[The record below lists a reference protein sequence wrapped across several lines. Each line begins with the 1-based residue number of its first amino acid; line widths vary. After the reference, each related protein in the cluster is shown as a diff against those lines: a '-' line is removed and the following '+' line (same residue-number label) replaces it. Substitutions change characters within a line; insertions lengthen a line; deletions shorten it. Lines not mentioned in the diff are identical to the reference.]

1 MKHALG
7 AKREADRIRHRSNE
21 RRIMGIQA
29 GHYHRFRSI
38 LREKFRGELLDSRA
52 DRAVY
57 ATDSSNYRIP
67 PRLIACPVDQDDLR
81 ILLQAARECR
91 VPVTARG
98 AGTSCA
104 GNAIGPGVV
113 IDYSRHLNRIIKIDA
128 EKRYAIVEP
137 GVVQSQLQQ
146 AAAEYGLR
154 FGPDP
159 STSSRCTIGGMIGNN
174 ACGPHATAYG
184 RTSDNVLELRL
195 IDGLGREI
203 IAGQPPQKAGSASL
217 QDSSSCSEQIKQI
230 PGLKSLVAAN
240 LATIRTEF
248 GRFGRQVSG
257 YSLEHLLPENGC
269 ALAPFLTGT
278 EGTLG
283 VLTQATV
290 RLVPL
295 PKAPVLVALGFPDMI
310 AAAAAVP
317 KILPLKPLAVEGMDA
332 RLVEVVRKHK
342 GSGAV
347 PDLPQGSGW
356 LLCEVG
362 GEGVDEDAALQR
374 ARQLA
379 DASGASGEAVMIY
392 PPGADA
398 AALWRIR
405 ADGAGLGG
413 RTPRGD
419 QAWPGWEDAAVP
431 PDNLAA
437 YLQDFQKLL
446 EKFGLDGL
454 LYGHFGD
461 GCVHVRLN
469 MPLGSA
475 SGLGKSREF
484 LFAAAELV
492 GKYGGSISGE
502 HGDGRA
508 RSELLPKMYSSRA
521 VDLFAQVKTL
531 FDPENLM
538 NPGVLTGPAGP
549 DGVEVNVRRTQA
561 HALKARPEGFAFSE
575 DAGSLTDAFH
585 RCTGVG
591 KCRADNSGAGG
602 FMCPSFQA
610 SRREQDA
617 TRARARILQEAT
629 NGGLIH
635 GLSDPEIWQVLD
647 LCLACKACSADC
659 PAGVDMAKW
668 RSETLFRRYQGKLR
682 PASHYAL
689 GWLPRWLRLMARIP
703 GAAQLANLG
712 TKIPL
717 LSKLALKL
725 LHLDTERAL
734 PLFATHSLES
744 QYPNRQLW
752 PKASEI
758 SPWGQGFFGKSGV
771 IADKENADK
780 AGKRT
785 RQAALSASKP
795 VVIWADSFS
804 RGLDQRGVKAAIQL
818 LSRAGWQVFLAPPDA
833 CCGLTWITT
842 GQLKGARRHL
852 ERLLERLGP
861 LAANGIPIVGIEP
874 SCTAVLRDDL
884 LELLPADPR
893 ALMVR
898 EATFTLAEFIT
909 TNCPDLRLPD
919 LTGVKVVAQ
928 PHCHHYS
935 VMGWEADRALIEK
948 TGANLV
954 ELQGCCGMAG
964 NFGMEAS
971 HRQMS
976 LAVAEHA
983 LLPQLKANPDAI
995 FLADGFSCRTQ
1006 AETLAGR
1013 GGIHLAQL
1021 LSAPSATAL
1030 KNATKRIGTSSEN
1043 KS

>member
-217 QDSSSCSEQIKQI
+217 QDSSSQSEEIKQI
-230 PGLKSLVAAN
+230 PGLKSLVEAN

-257 YSLEHLLPENGC
+257 YSLEHLLPENGS

-362 GEGVDEDAALQR
+362 GEGLDEDATMRR
-374 ARQLA
+374 ARELA
-379 DASGASGEAVMIY
+379 AASGASGNAVMIY
-392 PPGADA
+392 PPGTDA

-413 RTPRGD
+413 RTPKGD

-431 PDNLAA
+431 PENLAA

-446 EKFGLDGL
+446 GKFGLDGL

-475 SGLGKSREF
+475 AGLGKSRDF
-484 LFAAAELV
+484 LFAAAQLV

-508 RSELLPKMYSSRA
+508 RSELLPEMYSPEA
-521 VDLFAQVKTL
+521 VGLFSQVKAL

-549 DGVEVNVRRTQA
+549 DGVAENVRRTQA
-561 HALKARPEGFAFSE
+561 HALKANPEGFAFSE

-591 KCRADNSGAGG
+591 KCRADNSAAGG

-610 SRREQDA
+610 SQREQDA

-668 RSETLFRRYQGKLR
+668 RSETLFRRYQGR
-682 PASHYAL
+682 PRPLSHYAL
-689 GWLPRWLRLMARIP
+689 GWLPRWLRLMAKIP
-703 GAAQLANLG
+703 GAAQLANLA
-712 TKIPL
+712 TKIRPL
-717 LSKLALKL
+717 TQVALKL
-725 LHLDTERAL
+725 LHLDTSRAL
-734 PLFATHSLES
+734 PRFATRSLEK
-744 QYPNRQLW
+744 QYPKRQ
-752 PKASEI
+752 I
-758 SPWGQGFFGKSGV
+758 G
-771 IADKENADK
+771 
-780 AGKRT
+780 AGKKRLPMSAKMRT
-785 RQAALSASKP
+785 TSSSTSKP

-804 RGLDQRGVKAAIQL
+804 RGLDQRGVKAAVRL
-818 LSRAGWQVFLAPPDA
+818 LSEAGWQVFLAPPDA

-884 LELLPADPR
+884 LQLLPADPR

>member
-1 MKHALG
+1 MEHALG

-419 QAWPGWEDAAVP
+419 QAWSGWEDAAVP

-508 RSELLPKMYSSRA
+508 RSELLPKMYSSQA
-521 VDLFAQVKTL
+521 VDLFAQVKAL
-531 FDPENLM
+531 FDPDNLM

-549 DGVEVNVRRTQA
+549 DGVAENVRRTQA
-561 HALKARPEGFAFSE
+561 HALKASPEGFAFSE

-703 GAAQLANLG
+703 GAAQVANLA

-725 LHLDTERAL
+725 LHLDTSRTL
-734 PLFATHSLES
+734 PRFATRSLEK
-744 QYPNRQLW
+744 QYPKRQ
-752 PKASEI
+752 I
-758 SPWGQGFFGKSGV
+758 G
-771 IADKENADK
+771 
-780 AGKRT
+780 AGKK
-785 RQAALSASKP
+785 QLPMSAKLRSTSPSSSPKP

>member
-1 MKHALG
+1 MAIK
-7 AKREADRIRHRSNE
+7 
-21 RRIMGIQA
+21 A
-29 GHYHRFRSI
+29 GDYHRFRSI

-67 PRLIACPVDQDDLR
+67 PKLIACPLDQDDLR

-91 VPVTARG
+91 VAVTARG

-113 IDYSRHLNRIIKIDA
+113 IDYSRHLNRIIKINP

-146 AAAEYGLR
+146 AAAEYGFR

-203 IAGQPPQKAGSASL
+203 IAGQTPQNAGLAPL
-217 QDSSSCSEQIKQI
+217 QDSFSHSEQIKHI
-230 PGLKSLVAAN
+230 PGLKSLVEAN

-342 GSGAV
+342 GPGAV

-362 GEGVDEDAALQR
+362 GEGLNEDATMQR
-374 ARQLA
+374 ARELA
-379 DASGASGEAVMIY
+379 ATSGASGKAVMIY

-413 RTPRGD
+413 RTPKGD

-431 PDNLAA
+431 PENLAA

-446 EKFGLDGL
+446 GKFGLDGL

-475 SGLGKSREF
+475 AGLGKSRDF
-484 LFAAAELV
+484 LLAAAQLV

-508 RSELLPKMYSSRA
+508 RSELLPEMYSPQA
-521 VDLFAQVKTL
+521 VDLFAQVKAL
-531 FDPENLM
+531 FDPDNLM

-549 DGVEVNVRRTQA
+549 DGVAENVRRTQA
-561 HALKARPEGFAFSE
+561 HALKANPEGFAFSE

-591 KCRADNSGAGG
+591 KCRADNSAAGG

-610 SRREQDA
+610 SQREQDA

-668 RSETLFRRYQGKLR
+668 RSETLFRRYQGR
-682 PASHYAL
+682 PRPLSHYAL
-689 GWLPRWLRLMARIP
+689 GWLPRWLRLMAKIP
-703 GAAQLANLG
+703 GAAQLANLA
-712 TKIPL
+712 TKIRPL
-717 LSKLALKL
+717 TQAALKL
-725 LHLDTERAL
+725 LHLDTSRAL
-734 PLFATHSLES
+734 PRFATRSLEK
-744 QYPNRQLW
+744 QYPKRQ
-752 PKASEI
+752 I
-758 SPWGQGFFGKSGV
+758 G
-771 IADKENADK
+771 
-780 AGKRT
+780 AGKKRLPMSAKMRT
-785 RQAALSASKP
+785 TSSSTSKP

-818 LSRAGWQVFLAPPDA
+818 LSKAGWQVYLAPPDT

-884 LELLPADPR
+884 LELLPTDPR

-935 VMGWEADRALIEK
+935 VMGWEADRTLIEK
-948 TGANLV
+948 TGAKLV

-964 NFGMEAS
+964 NFGMEAA

-1006 AETLAGR
+1006 AETLAGHS
-1013 GGIHLAQL
+1013 GIHLAQL
-1021 LSAPSATAL
+1021 LSAPSASAL
-1030 KNATKRIGTSSEN
+1030 KNATKPIGTSSEN

>member
-1 MKHALG
+1 
-7 AKREADRIRHRSNE
+7 
-21 RRIMGIQA
+21 MGIKA
-29 GHYHRFRSI
+29 GDYHRFRSI
-38 LREKFRGELLDSRA
+38 LRENFRGELLDSRA

-67 PRLIACPVDQDDLR
+67 PKLIACPLDSDDLR

-91 VPVTARG
+91 VAVTARG

-113 IDYSRHLNRIIKIDA
+113 IDYSRHLNRIIKIDS

-184 RTSDNVLELRL
+184 RTSENVLELRL

-203 IAGQPPQKAGSASL
+203 IAGQTPQNPGSVSL
-217 QDSSSCSEQIKQI
+217 QDPSSQSEEIKQI
-230 PGLKSLVAAN
+230 PGLKSLVEAN

-257 YSLEHLLPENGC
+257 YSLEHLLPENGS

-342 GSGAV
+342 GPGAV
-347 PDLPQGSGW
+347 PDLPEGSGW

-362 GEGVDEDAALQR
+362 GEGLDEDATMQR
-374 ARQLA
+374 ARELA
-379 DASGASGEAVMIY
+379 AASGASGNAVMIY

-431 PDNLAA
+431 PENLAT

-446 EKFGLDGL
+446 VKFGLDGL

-475 SGLGKSREF
+475 AGLGKSRDF
-484 LFAAAELV
+484 LFAAAQLV

-508 RSELLPKMYSSRA
+508 RSELLPKMYSPQA
-521 VDLFAQVKTL
+521 VELFAQVKAL

-538 NPGVLTGPAGP
+538 NPGVLTGPADP
-549 DGVEVNVRRTQA
+549 DGVTENVRRTQA
-561 HALKARPEGFAFSE
+561 HALKANPEGFAFSE

-610 SRREQDA
+610 SQREQDA

-689 GWLPRWLRLMARIP
+689 GWLPRWLRLVAKIP
-703 GAAQLANLG
+703 GAAHLANLAV
-712 TKIPL
+712 KLPL
-717 LSKLALKL
+717 LSQLALKL
-725 LHLDTERAL
+725 LHLDTSRAL
-734 PLFATHSLES
+734 PRFATRSLEK
-744 QYPNRQLW
+744 QYPKRQ
-752 PKASEI
+752 I
-758 SPWGQGFFGKSGV
+758 G
-771 IADKENADK
+771 
-780 AGKRT
+780 AGKKRLPMSAKMRST
-785 RQAALSASKP
+785 SASTPKP

-804 RGLDQRGVKAAIQL
+804 RGLDQRGVKAAIRL
-818 LSRAGWQVFLAPPDA
+818 LSEAGWQVYLAPPDT

-852 ERLLERLGP
+852 ENLLTRLAP

-884 LELLPADPR
+884 LELLPTDPR

-898 EATFTLAEFIT
+898 EATFTLAEFINN
-909 TNCPDLRLPD
+909 NCPDLRLPD

-935 VMGWEADRALIEK
+935 VMGWEADRTLIEK
-948 TGANLV
+948 TGAKLV

-964 NFGMEAS
+964 NFGMEAP

-1030 KNATKRIGTSSEN
+1030 KNATKCIGTSSEN

>member
-1 MKHALG
+1 
-7 AKREADRIRHRSNE
+7 
-21 RRIMGIQA
+21 MGIQA

-217 QDSSSCSEQIKQI
+217 QDSSSQSEEIKQI
-230 PGLKSLVAAN
+230 PGLKSLVEAN

-257 YSLEHLLPENGC
+257 YSLEHLLPENGS

-362 GEGVDEDAALQR
+362 GEGLDEDATMRR
-374 ARQLA
+374 ARELA
-379 DASGASGEAVMIY
+379 AASGASGNAVMIY
-392 PPGADA
+392 PPGTDA

-413 RTPRGD
+413 RTPKGD

-431 PDNLAA
+431 PENLAA

-446 EKFGLDGL
+446 GKFGLDGL

-475 SGLGKSREF
+475 AGLGKSRDF
-484 LFAAAELV
+484 LFAAAQLV

-508 RSELLPKMYSSRA
+508 RSELLPEMYSPEA
-521 VDLFAQVKTL
+521 VGLFSQVKAL

-549 DGVEVNVRRTQA
+549 DGVAENVRRTQA
-561 HALKARPEGFAFSE
+561 HALKANPEGFAFSE

-591 KCRADNSGAGG
+591 KCRADNSAAGG

-610 SRREQDA
+610 SQREQDA

-668 RSETLFRRYQGKLR
+668 RSETLFRRYQGR
-682 PASHYAL
+682 PRPLSHYAL
-689 GWLPRWLRLMARIP
+689 GWLPRWLRLMAKIP
-703 GAAQLANLG
+703 GAAQLANLA
-712 TKIPL
+712 TKIRPL
-717 LSKLALKL
+717 TQVALKL
-725 LHLDTERAL
+725 LHLDTSRAL
-734 PLFATHSLES
+734 PRFATRSLEK
-744 QYPNRQLW
+744 QYPKRQ
-752 PKASEI
+752 I
-758 SPWGQGFFGKSGV
+758 G
-771 IADKENADK
+771 
-780 AGKRT
+780 AGKKRLPMSAKMRT
-785 RQAALSASKP
+785 TSSSTSKP

-804 RGLDQRGVKAAIQL
+804 RGLDQRGVKAAVRL
-818 LSRAGWQVFLAPPDA
+818 LSEAGWQVFLAPPDA

-884 LELLPADPR
+884 LQLLPADPR

-964 NFGMEAS
+964 NF
-971 HRQMS
+971 
-976 LAVAEHA
+976 
-983 LLPQLKANPDAI
+983 
-995 FLADGFSCRTQ
+995 
-1006 AETLAGR
+1006 
-1013 GGIHLAQL
+1013 
-1021 LSAPSATAL
+1021 
-1030 KNATKRIGTSSEN
+1030 
-1043 KS
+1043 

>member
-1 MKHALG
+1 
-7 AKREADRIRHRSNE
+7 
-21 RRIMGIQA
+21 MGIQA

-413 RTPRGD
+413 RTPQGD

-431 PDNLAA
+431 PENLAA

-469 MPLGSA
+469 MPLDSA
-475 SGLGKSREF
+475 TGLGKSRDF
-484 LFAAAELV
+484 LFAAAQLV

-508 RSELLPKMYSSRA
+508 RSELLPEMYSPEA
-521 VDLFAQVKTL
+521 VGLFSQVKAL

-549 DGVEVNVRRTQA
+549 DGVAENVRRTQA
-561 HALKARPEGFAFSE
+561 HALKANPEGFAFSE

-591 KCRADNSGAGG
+591 KCRADNSGSGG

-610 SRREQDA
+610 SQREQDA

-725 LHLDTERAL
+725 LHLDTSRAL
-734 PLFATHSLES
+734 PRFATRSLEK
-744 QYPNRQLW
+744 QYPKRQ
-752 PKASEI
+752 I
-758 SPWGQGFFGKSGV
+758 G
-771 IADKENADK
+771 
-780 AGKRT
+780 AGKKRLPMSAKMRT
-785 RQAALSASKP
+785 TSSSTSKP

-804 RGLDQRGVKAAIQL
+804 RGLDQRGVKAAVRL
-818 LSRAGWQVFLAPPDA
+818 LSEAGWQVFLAPPDA

>member
-1 MKHALG
+1 
-7 AKREADRIRHRSNE
+7 
-21 RRIMGIQA
+21 MGIRA
-29 GHYHRFRSI
+29 GDYHTFRSL
-38 LREKFRGELLDSRA
+38 LRDKFRGEVLDSRA

-67 PRLIACPVDQDDLR
+67 PKLIACPKDQDDLR
-81 ILLQAARECR
+81 VLLQVARECI

-113 IDYSRHLNRIIKIDA
+113 IDYSRHLNRIIKIDP

-137 GVVQSQLQQ
+137 GVVQAQLQQ
-146 AAAEYGLR
+146 AAAPYGLR

-184 RTSDNVLELRL
+184 RTSDNVLELQL

-203 IAGQPPQKAGSASL
+203 IAGQTPQDLAETP
-217 QDSSSCSEQIKQI
+217 QDTPAPEKQIQQI

-257 YSLEHLLPENGC
+257 YSLEHLLPENGS
-269 ALAPFLTGT
+269 ALAPFLSGT

-283 VLTQATV
+283 VITQATV

-317 KILPLKPLAVEGMDA
+317 RILPLKPLAVEGMDA
-332 RLVEVVRKHK
+332 RLVEVVRQHK
-342 GSGAV
+342 GPGAV

-362 GEGVDEDAALQR
+362 GEGLDEDATLQR
-374 ARQLA
+374 ARELA
-379 DASGASGEAVMIY
+379 AASGASGEAVMIY

-398 AALWRIR
+398 AAIWRIR

-413 RTPRGD
+413 RTPQGD

-431 PDNLAA
+431 PENLAA
-437 YLQDFQKLL
+437 YLQDFQTLL

-475 SGLGKSREF
+475 AGLGKSRDF
-484 LFAAAELV
+484 LFAAAQLV

-508 RSELLPKMYSSRA
+508 RSQLLPKMYSSQA
-521 VDLFAQVKTL
+521 VDLFAQVKAL

-549 DGVEVNVRRTQA
+549 DGVEENVRRAQA
-561 HALKARPEGFAFSE
+561 RVLNAHPEGFAFSE
-575 DAGSLTDAFH
+575 DGGSLTDAFH

-591 KCRADNSGAGG
+591 KCRADNRGAGG

-610 SRREQDA
+610 SGREQDA

-635 GLSDPEIWQVLD
+635 NLSDPEIWQVLD

-668 RSETLFRRYQGKLR
+668 RSETLFRRYRGR
-682 PASHYAL
+682 PRPLSHYAL
-689 GWLPRWLRLMARIP
+689 GWLPRWLRLMAKVP
-703 GAAQLANLG
+703 GVARLANMA
-712 TKIPL
+712 TKIRPL
-717 LSKLALKL
+717 TQVALKL
-725 LHLDTERAL
+725 LHLDTTRTL
-734 PLFATHSLES
+734 PRFATRSLER
-744 QYPNRQLW
+744 QYPNRLFW
-752 PKASEI
+752 PKKTEI
-758 SPWGQGFFGKSGV
+758 SPWGQDYSNKPAV
-771 IADKENADK
+771 VADKKIAVK

-785 RQAALSASKP
+785 RQAALSTSKS

-804 RGLDQRGVKAAIQL
+804 RGLDQRGVKAAIKL
-818 LSRAGWQVFLAPPDA
+818 LSEAGWQVFLAPPDT

-842 GQLKGARRHL
+842 GQLKGARHHL
-852 ERLLERLGP
+852 EKLLERLAP
-861 LAANGIPIVGIEP
+861 PAANGFPIVGIEP

-884 LELLPADPR
+884 LELLPSDPR
-893 ALMVR
+893 ALMVS
-898 EATFTLAEFIT
+898 EATFTLAEFI
-909 TNCPDLRLPD
+909 NAYCPDLPLPD
-919 LTGVKVVAQ
+919 LSGVSVVAQ

-935 VMGWEADRALIEK
+935 VMGWEADRTLIKK

-964 NFGMEAS
+964 NFGMEAD
-971 HRQMS
+971 HRPMS

-983 LLPQLKANPDAI
+983 LLPALKDNPEAI

-1013 GGIHLAQL
+1013 HGVHLAEL
-1021 LSAPSATAL
+1021 LTDSDPC
-1030 KNATKRIGTSSEN
+1030 TK
-1043 KS
+1043 K

>member
-1 MKHALG
+1 
-7 AKREADRIRHRSNE
+7 
-21 RRIMGIQA
+21 MGIKA
-29 GHYHRFRSI
+29 GGYHRFRSI

-67 PRLIACPVDQDDLR
+67 PKLIACPLDQDDLR

-91 VPVTARG
+91 VAVTARG

-104 GNAIGPGVV
+104 GNAIGPAVV
-113 IDYSRHLNRIIKIDA
+113 IDYSRHLNRIIKINP

-184 RTSDNVLELRL
+184 RTSDNVLGLRL

-203 IAGQPPQKAGSASL
+203 IAGHTPQNPVSASL
-217 QDSSSCSEQIKQI
+217 QDSSSQREQIKQI
-230 PGLKSLVAAN
+230 PGLKSLVEAN

-342 GSGAV
+342 GPGAV
-347 PDLPQGSGW
+347 PDLPHGSGW

-362 GEGVDEDAALQR
+362 GEGLDEDATMQR
-374 ARQLA
+374 ARELA
-379 DASGASGEAVMIY
+379 ATSGASGNAVMIY

-413 RTPRGD
+413 RTPKGD

-431 PDNLAA
+431 PENLAA

-475 SGLGKSREF
+475 AGLGKSRDF
-484 LFAAAELV
+484 LFAAAQLV

-508 RSELLPKMYSSRA
+508 RSELLPKMYSSQT
-521 VDLFAQVKTL
+521 VDLFSQVKGL

-549 DGVEVNVRRTQA
+549 DGVAENVRRTQA
-561 HALKARPEGFAFSE
+561 HALKAHPEGFAFSE

-610 SRREQDA
+610 SQREQDA

-635 GLSDPEIWQVLD
+635 GLADPEIWQVLD

-668 RSETLFRRYQGKLR
+668 RSETLFRRYQGRSR
-682 PASHYAL
+682 PLSHYAL
-689 GWLPRWLRLMARIP
+689 GWLPRWLRLMAKIP
-703 GAAQLANLG
+703 GARQLANFA
-712 TKIPL
+712 TKIRPL
-717 LSKLALKL
+717 TQAALKL
-725 LHLDTERAL
+725 LRLDTARTL
-734 PLFATHSLES
+734 PRFATHSLES
-744 QYPNRQLW
+744 QYPNQLLW
-752 PKASEI
+752 PKKSAV
-758 SPWGQGFFGKSGV
+758 SPWGQKQSRTIEATV
-771 IADKENADK
+771 PAEVAK

-785 RQAALSASKP
+785 RQVALSASKS

-804 RGLDQRGVKAAIQL
+804 RGLDQRGVKSAIQL
-818 LSRAGWQVFLAPPDA
+818 LSKAGWQVFLAPPDT

-852 ERLLERLGP
+852 ENLLARLAP
-861 LAANGIPIVGIEP
+861 PAANGIPIVGIEP

-898 EATFTLAEFIT
+898 EATFTLAEFINA
-909 TNCPDLRLPD
+909 NCPDLRLPD
-919 LTGVKVVAQ
+919 LTGMKVVAQ

-935 VMGWEADRALIEK
+935 VMGWEADRSLIEK
-948 TGANLV
+948 TGAKLV

-983 LLPQLKANPDAI
+983 LLPQLNANPDAV

-1013 GGIHLAQL
+1013 GGVHLAEL
-1021 LSAPSATAL
+1021 LANPDSFR
-1030 KNATKRIGTSSEN
+1030 KK
-1043 KS
+1043 

>member
-1 MKHALG
+1 MEHALG
-7 AKREADRIRHRSNE
+7 ASRETDRIRHRSKE

-29 GHYHRFRSI
+29 GDYHRFRSI
-38 LREKFRGELLDSRA
+38 LRENFRGELLDSRA

-67 PRLIACPVDQDDLR
+67 PKLIACPLDQDDLR
-81 ILLQAARECR
+81 ILLKAARECR
-91 VPVTARG
+91 VAVTARG

-104 GNAIGPGVV
+104 GNAIGSGVV
-113 IDYSRHLNRIIKIDA
+113 IDYSRHLNRIIKIEA

-195 IDGLGREI
+195 IDGVGREI
-203 IAGQPPQKAGSASL
+203 IAGQTPQNAGLAPL
-217 QDSSSCSEQIKQI
+217 QDSSSHSEQIKQI
-230 PGLKSLVAAN
+230 PGLKSLIETN

-283 VLTQATV
+283 ILTQATV

-310 AAAAAVP
+310 AAAATVP

-332 RLVEVVRKHK
+332 RLVEVVRQHK

-379 DASGASGEAVMIY
+379 DASGARGEAVMIY

-413 RTPRGD
+413 RTPKGD

-431 PDNLAA
+431 PENLAA

-475 SGLGKSREF
+475 TGLGKSREF
-484 LFAAAELV
+484 LFAAAQLV

-508 RSELLPKMYSSRA
+508 RSELLPKMYSSQA
-521 VDLFAQVKTL
+521 VELFAQVKAL

-549 DGVEVNVRRTQA
+549 DGVAENVRRTQA
-561 HALKARPEGFAFSE
+561 HALKASPEGFAFSE
-575 DAGSLTDAFH
+575 DAGSLTAAFH

-610 SRREQDA
+610 SQREQDA

-668 RSETLFRRYQGKLR
+668 RSETLFRRYHGKLR
-682 PASHYAL
+682 PLSHYAL
-689 GWLPRWLRLMARIP
+689 GWLPRWLRLMAKIP
-703 GAAQLANLG
+703 GVRQLANLA
-712 TKIPL
+712 TTIRPL
-717 LSKLALKL
+717 TQTVLKL
-725 LHLDTERAL
+725 LHLDTARTL
-734 PLFATHSLES
+734 PRFSTHSLES
-744 QYPNRQLW
+744 QYPNHLLW
-752 PKASEI
+752 PKESAV
-758 SPWGQGFFGKSGV
+758 SPWRQDFSGKSGV
-771 IADKENADK
+771 VADKENAAK
-780 AGKRT
+780 VGKQT
-785 RQAALSASKP
+785 RQAAVSTSKS
-795 VVIWADSFS
+795 VVVWADSFS

-818 LSRAGWQVFLAPPDA
+818 LSKAGWQVFLAPPDT

-852 ERLLERLGP
+852 EKLLARLAP
-861 LAANGIPIVGIEP
+861 PAANGIPIVGIEP

-898 EATFTLAEFIT
+898 EATFTLAEFINS
-909 TNCPDLRLPD
+909 NCPELRLPD

-935 VMGWEADRALIEK
+935 VMGWEADRALLEK
-948 TGANLV
+948 TGAKLV

-964 NFGMEAS
+964 NFGMEAP
-971 HRQMS
+971 HRRMS

-983 LLPQLKANPDAI
+983 LLPQLKANPDAV

-1013 GGIHLAQL
+1013 DGVHLAEL
-1021 LSAPSATAL
+1021 LANPDTCR
-1030 KNATKRIGTSSEN
+1030 KK
-1043 KS
+1043 

>member
-1 MKHALG
+1 
-7 AKREADRIRHRSNE
+7 
-21 RRIMGIQA
+21 MGIKA
-29 GHYHRFRSI
+29 GDYHRFRSI

-67 PRLIACPVDQDDLR
+67 PKLIACPLDQDDLR

-91 VPVTARG
+91 VAVTARG

-104 GNAIGPGVV
+104 GNAIGSGVV
-113 IDYSRHLNRIIKIDA
+113 IDYSRHLNRIIKFDP

-146 AAAEYGLR
+146 AAAEYDLR

-203 IAGQPPQKAGSASL
+203 IAGQTPQNPGSVSL
-217 QDSSSCSEQIKQI
+217 QDPSSRSEEIKQI
-230 PGLKSLVAAN
+230 PGLKSLVEAN

-257 YSLEHLLPENGC
+257 YSLEHLLPENGS

-310 AAAAAVP
+310 AAAVAVP

-342 GSGAV
+342 GPGAV
-347 PDLPQGSGW
+347 PDLPEGSGW

-362 GEGVDEDAALQR
+362 GEGLDEDATMQR

-379 DASGASGEAVMIY
+379 AASGASGNAVMIY

-431 PDNLAA
+431 PENLAA

-446 EKFGLDGL
+446 VKFGLDGL

-475 SGLGKSREF
+475 VGLGKSRDF
-484 LFAAAELV
+484 LFAAAQLV

-508 RSELLPKMYSSRA
+508 RSELLPEMYSPE
-521 VDLFAQVKTL
+521 VVGLFAQVKAL

-549 DGVEVNVRRTQA
+549 DGVAENVRCTQA
-561 HALKARPEGFAFSE
+561 HALKANPEGFAFSE

-591 KCRADNSGAGG
+591 KCRADNSAAGG

-610 SRREQDA
+610 SQREQDA
-617 TRARARILQEAT
+617 TRGRARILQEAT

-689 GWLPRWLRLMARIP
+689 GWLPRWLRLMAKIP
-703 GAAQLANLG
+703 GAAHLANLAV
-712 TKIPL
+712 KLPL
-717 LSKLALKL
+717 LSQLALKL
-725 LHLDTERAL
+725 LHLDTSRAL
-734 PLFATHSLES
+734 PRFATRSLEK
-744 QYPNRQLW
+744 QYPNRQ
-752 PKASEI
+752 I
-758 SPWGQGFFGKSGV
+758 G
-771 IADKENADK
+771 
-780 AGKRT
+780 AGKK
-785 RQAALSASKP
+785 QIPMSAKMRSTSSSTPKP

-804 RGLDQRGVKAAIQL
+804 RGLDQRGVKAAIRL
-818 LSRAGWQVFLAPPDA
+818 LSEAGWQVYLAPPDT

-852 ERLLERLGP
+852 ENLLARLAP

-884 LELLPADPR
+884 LELLPTDPR

-898 EATFTLAEFIT
+898 EATFTLAEFINN
-909 TNCPDLRLPD
+909 NCPDLRLPD

-935 VMGWEADRALIEK
+935 VMGWEADRTLIEK
-948 TGANLV
+948 TGAKLV

-964 NFGMEAS
+964 NFGMEAP

-1030 KNATKRIGTSSEN
+1030 KNATKRAGTSSEN

>member
-1 MKHALG
+1 
-7 AKREADRIRHRSNE
+7 
-21 RRIMGIQA
+21 MGIQA

>member
-1 MKHALG
+1 
-7 AKREADRIRHRSNE
+7 
-21 RRIMGIQA
+21 MGIKA
-29 GHYHRFRSI
+29 GDYHRFRSI
-38 LREKFRGELLDSRA
+38 LRENFRGELLDSRA

-67 PRLIACPVDQDDLR
+67 PKLIACPLDQDDLR

-91 VPVTARG
+91 VAVTARG

-113 IDYSRHLNRIIKIDA
+113 IDYSRHLNRIIKIDP

-203 IAGQPPQKAGSASL
+203 IAGQTPQNAVLASPC
-217 QDSSSCSEQIKQI
+217 DPSSQSEEIKQI
-230 PGLKSLVAAN
+230 PGLKSLVEAN

-342 GSGAV
+342 GPGAV
-347 PDLPQGSGW
+347 PDLPEGSGW

-362 GEGVDEDAALQR
+362 GEGLDEDATMWR
-374 ARQLA
+374 ARELA
-379 DASGASGEAVMIY
+379 AASGASGNAVMIY

-413 RTPRGD
+413 HTPKGD

-431 PDNLAA
+431 PENLAA

-475 SGLGKSREF
+475 VGLGKSRDF
-484 LFAAAELV
+484 LFAAAQLV

-508 RSELLPKMYSSRA
+508 RSELLPKMYSPQA
-521 VDLFAQVKTL
+521 VGLFAQVKAL
-531 FDPENLM
+531 FDSENLM

-549 DGVEVNVRRTQA
+549 DGVAENVRRTQA
-561 HALKARPEGFAFSE
+561 HALKANPEGFAFSE
-575 DAGSLTDAFH
+575 DAGSLTDTFH

-610 SRREQDA
+610 SQREQDA
-617 TRARARILQEAT
+617 TRGRARILQEAT

-689 GWLPRWLRLMARIP
+689 GWLPRWLRLMAKIP
-703 GAAQLANLG
+703 GAAHLANLAA
-712 TKIPL
+712 KLPL
-717 LSKLALKL
+717 LSQLALKL
-725 LHLDTERAL
+725 LHLDTSRAL
-734 PLFATHSLES
+734 PRFATRSLEK
-744 QYPNRQLW
+744 QYPKRQ
-752 PKASEI
+752 I
-758 SPWGQGFFGKSGV
+758 G
-771 IADKENADK
+771 
-780 AGKRT
+780 AGKK
-785 RQAALSASKP
+785 QIPMSAKMRSTSSSTPKP

-804 RGLDQRGVKAAIQL
+804 RGLDQRGVKAAIRL
-818 LSRAGWQVFLAPPDA
+818 LSEAGWQVYLAPPDT

-852 ERLLERLGP
+852 ENLLARLAP

-884 LELLPADPR
+884 LELLPTDPR

-898 EATFTLAEFIT
+898 EATFTLAEFINN
-909 TNCPDLRLPD
+909 NCPDLRLPD

-935 VMGWEADRALIEK
+935 VMGWEADRTLIEK
-948 TGANLV
+948 TGAKLV

-964 NFGMEAS
+964 NFGMEAP

-1006 AETLAGR
+1006 AETLAGC

-1030 KNATKRIGTSSEN
+1030 KNATKRAGTSSEN

>member
-1 MKHALG
+1 
-7 AKREADRIRHRSNE
+7 
-21 RRIMGIQA
+21 MGIQA

-174 ACGPHATAYG
+174 ACGSHATAYG

>member
-1 MKHALG
+1 MAI
-7 AKREADRIRHRSNE
+7 EAGD
-21 RRIMGIQA
+21 
-29 GHYHRFRSI
+29 YHTFRSL
-38 LREKFRGELLDSRA
+38 LRENFRGEVLDSRA

-67 PRLIACPVDQDDLR
+67 PKVIACPKDQDDLR
-81 ILLQAARECR
+81 VLLQAARECQI
-91 VPVTARG
+91 PVTARG

-104 GNAIGPGVV
+104 GNAIGPGLV
-113 IDYSRHLNRIIKIDA
+113 IDYSRHLNRIVKIDP

-137 GVVQSQLQQ
+137 GVVQAQLQQ
-146 AAAEYGLR
+146 AAAPYGLR

-184 RTSDNVLELRL
+184 RTSDNVLELQL

-203 IAGQPPQKAGSASL
+203 IAGQTPQDL
-217 QDSSSCSEQIKQI
+217 PETPQEIPQPDEQIQQI

-240 LATIRTEF
+240 LATIRREF

-257 YSLEHLLPENGC
+257 YSLEHLLPENGS
-269 ALAPFLTGT
+269 ALAPFLSGT

-283 VLTQATV
+283 VITQATV

-317 KILPLKPLAVEGMDA
+317 RILPLKPLAVEGMDA
-332 RLVEVVRKHK
+332 RLVEVVRQHK
-342 GSGAV
+342 GPGAV
-347 PDLPQGSGW
+347 PDLPKGSGW

-362 GEGVDEDAALQR
+362 GEGLDEDATLQR
-374 ARQLA
+374 ARELA
-379 DASGASGEAVMIY
+379 AASGASGDAVMIY
-392 PPGADA
+392 PPGDDA
-398 AALWRIR
+398 AAIWRIR

-413 RTPRGD
+413 RTPQGD

-431 PDNLAA
+431 PENLAA

-446 EKFGLDGL
+446 DRFGLDGL

-475 SGLGKSREF
+475 AGLGKSRDF
-484 LFAAAELV
+484 LFAAAQLV

-508 RSELLPKMYSSRA
+508 RSQLLPKMYSQQA
-521 VDLFAQVKTL
+521 VDLFAHVKAL
-531 FDPENLM
+531 FDPKNLM

-549 DGVEVNVRRTQA
+549 DGVEENVRRSQA
-561 HALKARPEGFAFSE
+561 RALNARREGFAFNA
-575 DAGSLTDAFH
+575 DTGSLTDAFH

-591 KCRADNSGAGG
+591 KCRADNSAAGG

-610 SRREQDA
+610 SGREQDA
-617 TRARARILQEAT
+617 TRGRARILQEAT

-635 GLSDPEIWQVLD
+635 NLSDPEIWQVLD

-668 RSETLFRRYQGKLR
+668 RSETLFRRYQGRLR
-682 PASHYAL
+682 PLSHYAL
-689 GWLPRWLRLMARIP
+689 GWLPRWLRLMAKIP
-703 GAAQLANLG
+703 GGAHLANLA
-712 TKIPL
+712 TKIHPL
-717 LSKLALKL
+717 VQAALRI
-725 LHLDTERAL
+725 LHLDTSRTL
-734 PLFATHSLES
+734 PRFATRSLEN

-752 PKASEI
+752 PKKSEI
-758 SPWGQGFFGKSGV
+758 SPWGQEYSRKPGV
-771 IADKENADK
+771 IAAKEIAAQ
-780 AGKRT
+780 AGKQT
-785 RQAALSASKP
+785 RQAALSTPKS

-804 RGLDQRGVKAAIQL
+804 RGLDQRGVKAAIKL
-818 LSRAGWQVFLAPPDA
+818 LSDAGWQVFLAPPDT

-842 GQLKGARRHL
+842 GQLKGARHHL
-852 ERLLERLGP
+852 EKLLERLAP
-861 LAANGIPIVGIEP
+861 PAANGIPIVGIEP

-884 LELLPADPR
+884 LELFPADPR
-893 ALMVR
+893 ALMVS
-898 EATFTLAEFIT
+898 ESTFTLAEFIT
-909 TNCPDLRLPD
+909 ANCPDLPLPD
-919 LTGVKVVAQ
+919 LTGVSVVAQ

-935 VMGWEADRALIEK
+935 VMGWDADRALLEK
-948 TGANLV
+948 TGAQVV

-964 NFGMEAS
+964 NFGMEAA

-983 LLPQLKANPDAI
+983 LLPALKNNPEAI

-1006 AETLAGR
+1006 AETLDGR
-1013 GGIHLAQL
+1013 QGVHLAEL
-1021 LSAPSATAL
+1021 LTKEESVA
-1030 KNATKRIGTSSEN
+1030 KNNS
-1043 KS
+1043 

>member
-1 MKHALG
+1 MAIK
-7 AKREADRIRHRSNE
+7 
-21 RRIMGIQA
+21 A
-29 GHYHRFRSI
+29 GDYHRFRSI

-67 PRLIACPVDQDDLR
+67 PKLIACPLDQDDLR
-81 ILLQAARECR
+81 ILLQAARDCR
-91 VPVTARG
+91 VAVTARG

-113 IDYSRHLNRIIKIDA
+113 IDYSRHLNRIIKINP

-203 IAGQPPQKAGSASL
+203 IAGQTPQNAGLAPL
-217 QDSSSCSEQIKQI
+217 QDSFSHSEQIKQI
-230 PGLKSLVAAN
+230 PGLKSLVEAN

-362 GEGVDEDAALQR
+362 GEGLDEDATMRR
-374 ARQLA
+374 ARELA
-379 DASGASGEAVMIY
+379 AASGASGNAVMIY

-413 RTPRGD
+413 RTPKGD

-431 PDNLAA
+431 PENLAA

-475 SGLGKSREF
+475 AGLGKSRDF
-484 LFAAAELV
+484 LFAAAQLV

-508 RSELLPKMYSSRA
+508 RSELLPEMYSPEA
-521 VDLFAQVKTL
+521 VGLFSQVKAL

-549 DGVEVNVRRTQA
+549 DGVAENVRRTQA
-561 HALKARPEGFAFSE
+561 HALKANPEGFAFSE

-585 RCTGVG
+585 RCSGVG
-591 KCRADNSGAGG
+591 KCRADNSAAGG

-610 SRREQDA
+610 SQREQDA

-629 NGGLIH
+629 NGGLIY
-635 GLSDPEIWQVLD
+635 GLADPEIWQVLD

-689 GWLPRWLRLMARIP
+689 GWLPRWLRLMAKIP
-703 GAAQLANLG
+703 GAAQLANLA
-712 TKIPL
+712 TKIRPL
-717 LSKLALKL
+717 TQVALKL
-725 LHLDTERAL
+725 LHLDTSRAL
-734 PLFATHSLES
+734 PRFATRSLEK
-744 QYPNRQLW
+744 QYPKRQ
-752 PKASEI
+752 I
-758 SPWGQGFFGKSGV
+758 G
-771 IADKENADK
+771 
-780 AGKRT
+780 AGKKRLPMSAKMRT
-785 RQAALSASKP
+785 TSSSTSKS

-818 LSRAGWQVFLAPPDA
+818 LSKAGWQVFLAPPDT

-852 ERLLERLGP
+852 EKLLERLGP

-964 NFGMEAS
+964 NFGMEAA

-983 LLPQLKANPDAI
+983 LLPQLKANPEAV

-1006 AETLAGR
+1006 AETLAGS

-1021 LSAPSATAL
+1021 LSAPSASAL
-1030 KNATKRIGTSSEN
+1030 KNATKRADTSSEN

>member
-174 ACGPHATAYG
+174 ACGSHATAYG

-689 GWLPRWLRLMARIP
+689 GWLPRWLRLMAGIP

>member
-1 MKHALG
+1 MEHALG
-7 AKREADRIRHRSNE
+7 ASRETDRIRHRSKE

-29 GHYHRFRSI
+29 GDYHRFRSI
-38 LREKFRGELLDSRA
+38 LRENFRGELLDSRA

-67 PRLIACPVDQDDLR
+67 PKLIACPLDQDDLR
-81 ILLQAARECR
+81 ILLKAARECR
-91 VPVTARG
+91 VAVTARG

-104 GNAIGPGVV
+104 GNAIGSGVV
-113 IDYSRHLNRIIKIDA
+113 IDYSRHLNRIIKIEA

-195 IDGLGREI
+195 IDGVGREI
-203 IAGQPPQKAGSASL
+203 IAGQTPQNPPETPQGASAP
-217 QDSSSCSEQIKQI
+217 DAQIQQI

-240 LATIRTEF
+240 LATIRKEF

-269 ALAPFLTGT
+269 ALAPFLTGS

-332 RLVEVVRKHK
+332 RLVEVVRQHK

-379 DASGASGEAVMIY
+379 DASGARGEAVMIY

-413 RTPRGD
+413 RTPKGD

-431 PDNLAA
+431 PENLAV

-475 SGLGKSREF
+475 TGLGKSREF
-484 LFAAAELV
+484 LFAAAQLV

-508 RSELLPKMYSSRA
+508 RSELLPKMYSSQA
-521 VDLFAQVKTL
+521 VELFAQVKAL

-549 DGVEVNVRRTQA
+549 DGVAENVRRTQA
-561 HALKARPEGFAFSE
+561 HALKANPEGFAFSK
-575 DAGSLTDAFH
+575 DAGSLTAAFH

-602 FMCPSFQA
+602 FMCPSFHA
-610 SRREQDA
+610 SQREQDA

-668 RSETLFRRYQGKLR
+668 RSETLFRRYQGR
-682 PASHYAL
+682 PRPLSHYAL
-689 GWLPRWLRLMARIP
+689 GWLPRWLRLMAKIP
-703 GAAQLANLG
+703 GAAQLANLA
-712 TKIPL
+712 TKIRPL
-717 LSKLALKL
+717 TQAALKL
-725 LHLDTERAL
+725 LHLDTARTL
-734 PLFATHSLES
+734 PRFATHSLES
-744 QYPNRQLW
+744 QYPNHLFW
-752 PKASEI
+752 PKESAV
-758 SPWGQGFFGKSGV
+758 SPWRQKQSGKPEAV
-771 IADKENADK
+771 VPAEVAK

-785 RQAALSASKP
+785 RQAALSASKS

-804 RGLDQRGVKAAIQL
+804 RGLDQRGVKAAIRL
-818 LSRAGWQVFLAPPDA
+818 LSEAGWQVYLAPPET

-852 ERLLERLGP
+852 ENLLTRLAP
-861 LAANGIPIVGIEP
+861 PAVNGIPIVGIEP

-898 EATFTLAEFIT
+898 EATFTLAEFINN
-909 TNCPDLRLPD
+909 NCPDLRLPD

-935 VMGWEADRALIEK
+935 VMGWEADRTLIEK
-948 TGANLV
+948 TGAKLV

-964 NFGMEAS
+964 NFGMEAP

-983 LLPQLKANPDAI
+983 LLPQLRANPDAV

-1013 GGIHLAQL
+1013 GGVHLAEL
-1021 LSAPSATAL
+1021 LAKPDTFR
-1030 KNATKRIGTSSEN
+1030 KK
-1043 KS
+1043 

>member
-1 MKHALG
+1 
-7 AKREADRIRHRSNE
+7 
-21 RRIMGIQA
+21 MGIKA
-29 GHYHRFRSI
+29 GDYHRFRSI
-38 LREKFRGELLDSRA
+38 LRENFRGELLDSRA

-67 PRLIACPVDQDDLR
+67 PKLIACPLDQDDLR

-91 VPVTARG
+91 LEVTARG

-113 IDYSRHLNRIIKIDA
+113 IDYSRHLNRIIKINP

-203 IAGQPPQKAGSASL
+203 IAGQTPQNPGSLSL
-217 QDSSSCSEQIKQI
+217 QDPSSRSEEIKQI
-230 PGLKSLVAAN
+230 PGLKSLVEAN
-240 LATIRTEF
+240 LSTIRTEF

-257 YSLEHLLPENGC
+257 YSLEHLLPENGS

-342 GSGAV
+342 GPGAV
-347 PDLPQGSGW
+347 PDLPEGSGW

-362 GEGVDEDAALQR
+362 GEGLDEDATMQR

-379 DASGASGEAVMIY
+379 AASGASGNAAMIY

-431 PDNLAA
+431 PENLAT

-475 SGLGKSREF
+475 AGLGKSRDF
-484 LFAAAELV
+484 LFAAAQLV

-508 RSELLPKMYSSRA
+508 RSELLPKMYSPQA
-521 VDLFAQVKTL
+521 VELFAQVKAL
-531 FDPENLM
+531 FDPDNLM

-549 DGVEVNVRRTQA
+549 DGVTENVRRTQA
-561 HALKARPEGFAFSE
+561 HALKANPEGFAFSE

-610 SRREQDA
+610 SQREQDA
-617 TRARARILQEAT
+617 TRGRARILQEAT

-689 GWLPRWLRLMARIP
+689 GWLPRWLRLMAKIP
-703 GAAQLANLG
+703 GAAQLANLA
-712 TKIPL
+712 TKISV
-717 LSKLALKL
+717 LSQLALKL
-725 LHLDTERAL
+725 LHLDTSRAL
-734 PLFATHSLES
+734 PRFATRSLEK
-744 QYPNRQLW
+744 QYPNRQI
-752 PKASEI
+752 E
-758 SPWGQGFFGKSGV
+758 
-771 IADKENADK
+771 
-780 AGKRT
+780 AGKKQLPMPAKT
-785 RQAALSASKP
+785 RSKSPSTPKP

-804 RGLDQRGVKAAIQL
+804 RGLDQRGVKAAIRL
-818 LSRAGWQVFLAPPDA
+818 LSEAGWQVYLAPPDT

-852 ERLLERLGP
+852 ENLLARLAP

-884 LELLPADPR
+884 LELLPTDPR

-898 EATFTLAEFIT
+898 EATFTLAEFINN
-909 TNCPDLRLPD
+909 NCPDLRLPD

-935 VMGWEADRALIEK
+935 VMGWEADRTLIEK
-948 TGANLV
+948 TGAKLV

-964 NFGMEAS
+964 NFGMEAP

-1006 AETLAGR
+1006 AETLAGC

-1021 LSAPSATAL
+1021 LSAPSAPAL
-1030 KNATKRIGTSSEN
+1030 KNATKRAGTSSEN

>member
-1 MKHALG
+1 MST
-7 AKREADRIRHRSNE
+7 R
-21 RRIMGIQA
+21 A
-29 GHYHRFRSI
+29 GDYRTFRSR
-38 LREKFRGELLDSRA
+38 LHEKFRGEVLDSRA

-67 PRLIACPVDQDDLR
+67 PKVIACPKDQDDLR
-81 ILLQAARECR
+81 VLLQVARECR
-91 VPVTARG
+91 MPVTARG

-113 IDYSRHLNRIIKIDA
+113 IDYSRHLNRIIKIDP

-137 GVVQSQLQQ
+137 GVVQAQLQQ
-146 AAAEYGLR
+146 AAAPFGLR

-184 RTSDNVLELRL
+184 RTSDNVLELQL

-203 IAGQPPQKAGSASL
+203 IAGQTPQDLAETP
-217 QDSSSCSEQIKQI
+217 QDTPAPEEQIQQI

-240 LATIRTEF
+240 LATIRREF

-257 YSLEHLLPENGC
+257 YSLEHLLPENGS
-269 ALAPFLTGT
+269 ALAPFLSGT

-283 VLTQATV
+283 VITQATV

-295 PKAPVLVALGFPDMI
+295 PKAPVLVALGFADMI

-317 KILPLKPLAVEGMDA
+317 RILPLKPLAVEGMDA
-332 RLVEVVRKHK
+332 RLVEVVRQHK
-342 GSGAV
+342 GPGAV

-362 GEGVDEDAALQR
+362 GEGLDEDATLQR
-374 ARQLA
+374 ARELA
-379 DASGASGEAVMIY
+379 AASGASGEAVMIY

-398 AALWRIR
+398 AAIWRIR

-413 RTPRGD
+413 RTPQGD

-431 PDNLAA
+431 PENLAA
-437 YLQDFQKLL
+437 YLQDFQTLL
-446 EKFGLDGL
+446 EEFGLDGL

-475 SGLGKSREF
+475 AGLGKSRDF
-484 LFAAAELV
+484 LFAAAQLV

-508 RSELLPKMYSSRA
+508 RSQLLPKMYSSQA
-521 VDLFAQVKTL
+521 VDLFVQVKAL

-549 DGVEVNVRRTQA
+549 DGVEENARRAQA
-561 HALKARPEGFAFSE
+561 RVLNAHPEGFAFSE

-610 SRREQDA
+610 SGREQDA

-635 GLSDPEIWQVLD
+635 NLSDPEIWQVLD

-668 RSETLFRRYQGKLR
+668 RSETLFRRYRGR
-682 PASHYAL
+682 PRPLSHYAL
-689 GWLPRWLRLMARIP
+689 GWLPRWLRLMAKVP
-703 GAAQLANLG
+703 GLARLANMA
-712 TKIPL
+712 TKIRPL
-717 LSKLALKL
+717 TQAALRI
-725 LHLDTERAL
+725 LHLDTSRAL
-734 PLFATHSLES
+734 PRFATRSLES
-744 QYPNRQLW
+744 QYPNRLLW
-752 PKASEI
+752 PKKTEI
-758 SPWGQGFFGKSGV
+758 SPWGQDYSNKPAV
-771 IADKENADK
+771 VADKKIAAR
-780 AGKRT
+780 AGKQT
-785 RQAALSASKP
+785 CHAAISASKS

-804 RGLDQRGVKAAIQL
+804 RGLDQRGAKAAIKL
-818 LSRAGWQVFLAPPDA
+818 LTEAGWQVFLAPPDT
-833 CCGLTWITT
+833 CCGLTWVTT

-852 ERLLERLGP
+852 ENLLARLAP
-861 LAANGIPIVGIEP
+861 PAANGLPIVGIEP

-884 LELLPADPR
+884 LELLPSDPR
-893 ALMVR
+893 ALMVS
-898 EATFTLAEFIT
+898 EATFTLAEFI
-909 TNCPDLRLPD
+909 NAYCPDLPLPD
-919 LTGVKVVAQ
+919 LSGVSVVAQ

-935 VMGWEADRALIEK
+935 VMGWEADRALIKK

-964 NFGMEAS
+964 NFGMEAR
-971 HRQMS
+971 HRPMS

-983 LLPQLKANPDAI
+983 LLPALKDNPEAI

-1013 GGIHLAQL
+1013 HGIHLAEL
-1021 LSAPSATAL
+1021 LTNSNPC
-1030 KNATKRIGTSSEN
+1030 TK
-1043 KS
+1043 K

>member
-1 MKHALG
+1 MAIG
-7 AKREADRIRHRSNE
+7 AGD
-21 RRIMGIQA
+21 
-29 GHYHRFRSI
+29 YHTFRSL
-38 LREKFRGELLDSRA
+38 LREKFRGEVLDSRA

-67 PRLIACPVDQDDLR
+67 PKVIACPKDQDDLR
-81 ILLQAARECR
+81 VLLRAARECQI
-91 VPVTARG
+91 PVTARG

-104 GNAIGPGVV
+104 GNAIGPGLV
-113 IDYSRHLNRIIKIDA
+113 IDYSRHLNRIIKIDP
-128 EKRYAIVEP
+128 ENRYAIVEP
-137 GVVQSQLQQ
+137 GVVQAQLQQ
-146 AAAEYGLR
+146 AAAPYGLR

-203 IAGQPPQKAGSASL
+203 IAGQTP
-217 QDSSSCSEQIKQI
+217 QDSPETSQETPVSETQIQQI

-257 YSLEHLLPENGC
+257 YSLEHLLPENGT
-269 ALAPFLTGT
+269 ALAPFLSGT

-283 VLTQATV
+283 VITQATV

-295 PKAPVLVALGFPDMI
+295 PKAPVLVALGFSDMI

-332 RLVEVVRKHK
+332 RLVEVVRQHK
-342 GSGAV
+342 GPGAV
-347 PDLPQGSGW
+347 PDLPKGSGW

-362 GEGVDEDAALQR
+362 GEGLDEDATLQR
-374 ARQLA
+374 ARELA
-379 DASGASGEAVMIY
+379 DASGASGDAVMIY

-398 AALWRIR
+398 AAIWRIR

-413 RTPRGD
+413 RTPQGD

-431 PDNLAA
+431 PENLAA
-437 YLQDFQKLL
+437 YLKDFQKLL
-446 EKFGLDGL
+446 DHFGLDGL

-475 SGLGKSREF
+475 AGLGKSRDF
-484 LFAAAELV
+484 LFAAAQLV

-508 RSELLPKMYSSRA
+508 RSQLLPKMYSQQA
-521 VDLFAQVKTL
+521 VDLFAQVKAL
-531 FDPENLM
+531 FDPKNLM

-549 DGVEVNVRRTQA
+549 DGVEENVRRAQA
-561 HALKARPEGFAFSE
+561 RALNARREGFAFNA

-610 SRREQDA
+610 SGREQDA
-617 TRARARILQEAT
+617 TRGRARILQEAT

-635 GLSDPEIWQVLD
+635 NLSDPEIWQVLD

-668 RSETLFRRYQGKLR
+668 RSETLFRRYQGRLR
-682 PASHYAL
+682 PLSHYAL
-689 GWLPRWLRLMARIP
+689 GWLPRWLQLMAKIP
-703 GAAQLANLG
+703 GAAHLANLA
-712 TKIPL
+712 TKIRPL
-717 LSKLALKL
+717 TQAALRI
-725 LHLDTERAL
+725 LHLDTSRAL
-734 PLFATHSLES
+734 PRFATRSLEN

-752 PKASEI
+752 PKKSEI
-758 SPWGQGFFGKSGV
+758 SPWGQEYSRKPGV
-771 IADKENADK
+771 IAAKGIAAQ
-780 AGKRT
+780 AGRRT
-785 RQAALSASKP
+785 RQPALSTPKS

-804 RGLDQRGVKAAIQL
+804 RGLDQRGVKAAIKL
-818 LSRAGWQVFLAPPDA
+818 LSDAGWQVFLAPPDT

-842 GQLKGARRHL
+842 GQLKGARHHL
-852 ERLLERLGP
+852 EKLLERLAP
-861 LAANGIPIVGIEP
+861 PAANGIPIVGIEP

-884 LELLPADPR
+884 LELFPADPR
-893 ALMVR
+893 ALMVS
-898 EATFTLAEFIT
+898 ESTFTLAEFIT
-909 TNCPDLRLPD
+909 ANCPDLPLPD
-919 LTGVKVVAQ
+919 LAGVSVVAQ

-935 VMGWEADRALIEK
+935 VMGWDADRALLEK
-948 TGANLV
+948 TGAQVV

-964 NFGMEAS
+964 NFGMEAA

-976 LAVAEHA
+976 LAVAERA
-983 LLPQLKANPDAI
+983 LLPALKNNPEAI

-1013 GGIHLAQL
+1013 QGLHLAEL
-1021 LSAPSATAL
+1021 LTREESVA
-1030 KNATKRIGTSSEN
+1030 KNNS
-1043 KS
+1043 

>member
-1 MKHALG
+1 
-7 AKREADRIRHRSNE
+7 
-21 RRIMGIQA
+21 MGIQA
-29 GHYHRFRSI
+29 GDYHRFRSI

-67 PRLIACPVDQDDLR
+67 PKLIACPLDQDDLR

-91 VPVTARG
+91 VAVTARG

-113 IDYSRHLNRIIKIDA
+113 IDYSRHLNRIIKINP

-203 IAGQPPQKAGSASL
+203 IAGQTPQNAGLAPL
-217 QDSSSCSEQIKQI
+217 QDSSSQSEEIKQI
-230 PGLKSLVAAN
+230 PGLKSLVEAN

-332 RLVEVVRKHK
+332 RLVEVVRQHK

-362 GEGVDEDAALQR
+362 GEGLDEDATMRR
-374 ARQLA
+374 ARELA
-379 DASGASGEAVMIY
+379 AASGASGNAVMIY
-392 PPGADA
+392 PPGTDA

-413 RTPRGD
+413 RTPKGD

-431 PDNLAA
+431 PENLAA

-469 MPLGSA
+469 MPLDSA
-475 SGLGKSREF
+475 TGLGKSRDF
-484 LFAAAELV
+484 LFAAAQLV

-508 RSELLPKMYSSRA
+508 RSELLPEMYSPEA
-521 VDLFAQVKTL
+521 VGLFSQVKAL

-549 DGVEVNVRRTQA
+549 DGVAENVRRTQA
-561 HALKARPEGFAFSE
+561 HALKANPEGFAFSE

-591 KCRADNSGAGG
+591 KCRADNSGSGG

-610 SRREQDA
+610 SQREQDA

-689 GWLPRWLRLMARIP
+689 GWLPRWLRLMAKIP
-703 GAAQLANLG
+703 GAAQLANLA
-712 TKIPL
+712 TKIRPL
-717 LSKLALKL
+717 TQVALKL
-725 LHLDTERAL
+725 LHLDTSRAL
-734 PLFATHSLES
+734 PRFATRSLEK
-744 QYPNRQLW
+744 QYPKRQ
-752 PKASEI
+752 I
-758 SPWGQGFFGKSGV
+758 G
-771 IADKENADK
+771 
-780 AGKRT
+780 AGKKRLPMSAKMRT
-785 RQAALSASKP
+785 TSSSTSKP

-818 LSRAGWQVFLAPPDA
+818 LSRAGWQVFLAPPDT

-852 ERLLERLGP
+852 EKLLERLGP

-893 ALMVR
+893 ALMVS
-898 EATFTLAEFIT
+898 EATFTLAEFIN

-935 VMGWEADRALIEK
+935 VMGWEADRALIGK
-948 TGANLV
+948 TGAKLV

-964 NFGMEAS
+964 NFGMEAA
-971 HRQMS
+971 HHQMS

-983 LLPQLKANPDAI
+983 LLPQLKANPDAV

-1006 AETLAGR
+1006 AETLAGH
-1013 GGIHLAQL
+1013 GGVHLAQL

-1030 KNATKRIGTSSEN
+1030 KNATKRAGTSSEN

>member
-1 MKHALG
+1 
-7 AKREADRIRHRSNE
+7 
-21 RRIMGIQA
+21 MGIKA
-29 GHYHRFRSI
+29 GGYHRFRSI

-67 PRLIACPVDQDDLR
+67 PRLIACPLDQDDLR
-81 ILLQAARECR
+81 VLLQVARECR

-137 GVVQSQLQQ
+137 GVVQFQLQQ
-146 AAAEYGLR
+146 AAAKYGLR

-203 IAGQPPQKAGSASL
+203 IAGHTPQKAGSASL
-217 QDSSSCSEQIKQI
+217 QDSSSHSKQIKQI
-230 PGLKSLVAAN
+230 PGLKSLVETN

-310 AAAAAVP
+310 AAATAVP

-332 RLVEVVRKHK
+332 RLVEVVRRHK

-362 GEGVDEDAALQR
+362 GEGLDEDATLQR
-374 ARQLA
+374 ARKLA

-413 RTPRGD
+413 RTPKGD

-431 PDNLAA
+431 PENLAA

-475 SGLGKSREF
+475 AGLGKSREF
-484 LFAAAELV
+484 LFAAAQLV

-508 RSELLPKMYSSRA
+508 RSELLPKMYTSQA
-521 VDLFAQVKTL
+521 VDLFAQVKAL
-531 FDPENLM
+531 FDPDNLM
-538 NPGVLTGPAGP
+538 NPGVLTGPAGS
-549 DGVEVNVRRTQA
+549 DGVAENVRRTQA
-561 HALKARPEGFAFSE
+561 HVLKARPEGFAFSE

-591 KCRADNSGAGG
+591 KCRADNSAAGG

-703 GAAQLANLG
+703 GAAQLANVA

-717 LSKLALKL
+717 LSQLALKL
-725 LHLDTERAL
+725 LHLDTSRAL
-734 PLFATHSLES
+734 PRFATRSLEK
-744 QYPNRQLW
+744 QYPKRQIGTGKKQL
-752 PKASEI
+752 PMSAKIRSTSSS
-758 SPWGQGFFGKSGV
+758 SP
-771 IADKENADK
+771 
-780 AGKRT
+780 
-785 RQAALSASKP
+785 KP

-804 RGLDQRGVKAAIQL
+804 RGLDQRGVKAAIRL
-818 LSRAGWQVFLAPPDA
+818 LSEAGWQVFLAPPDA

-852 ERLLERLGP
+852 EKLLARLAP
-861 LAANGIPIVGIEP
+861 PAANGIPIVGIEP

-893 ALMVR
+893 ARMVS
-898 EATFTLAEFIT
+898 EATFTLAEFINE
-909 TNCPDLRLPD
+909 NCPDLRLPD

-935 VMGWEADRALIEK
+935 VMGWEADRALLEK
-948 TGANLV
+948 TGAKLV

-964 NFGMEAS
+964 NFGMEAV
-971 HRQMS
+971 HHQMS

-983 LLPQLKANPDAI
+983 LLPQLKANPDAV

-1013 GGIHLAQL
+1013 DGVHLAEL
-1021 LSAPSATAL
+1021 LA
-1030 KNATKRIGTSSEN
+1030 NAGTFRNNSC
-1043 KS
+1043 

>member
-1 MKHALG
+1 MSIG
-7 AKREADRIRHRSNE
+7 AGDYRI
-21 RRIMGIQA
+21 
-29 GHYHRFRSI
+29 FRSR
-38 LREKFRGELLDSRA
+38 LREKFRGEVLDSRA

-67 PRLIACPVDQDDLR
+67 PKVIACPKDQDDLR
-81 ILLQAARECR
+81 ILLRLARECR

-113 IDYSRHLNRIIKIDA
+113 IDYSRHLNRIIKIDP

-137 GVVQSQLQQ
+137 GVVQAQLQQ
-146 AAAEYGLR
+146 AAAPYGLR

-203 IAGQPPQKAGSASL
+203 IAGQTPQDVPEAPQDASVS
-217 QDSSSCSEQIKQI
+217 DEQISQI

-257 YSLEHLLPENGC
+257 YSLEHLLPENGP
-269 ALAPFLTGT
+269 ALAPFLSGT

-283 VLTQATV
+283 VITQATV

-317 KILPLKPLAVEGMDA
+317 RILPLKPLAVEGMDA
-332 RLVEVVRKHK
+332 RLVEVVRQHK
-342 GSGAV
+342 GPGAV
-347 PDLPQGSGW
+347 PELPQGSGW

-362 GEGVDEDAALQR
+362 GEGLDEDATLQR
-374 ARQLA
+374 ARELA
-379 DASGASGEAVMIY
+379 DASGASGNAVMIY

-398 AALWRIR
+398 AAIWRIR

-413 RTPRGD
+413 RTPQGD

-431 PDNLAA
+431 PGNLAA

-446 EKFGLDGL
+446 EKFELDGL

-475 SGLGKSREF
+475 AGLGKSRDF
-484 LFAAAELV
+484 LLAAAQLV
-492 GKYGGSISGE
+492 GKYRGSISGE

-508 RSELLPKMYSSRA
+508 RSQLLPKMYSPQA
-521 VDLFAQVKTL
+521 VDLFAQVKAL
-531 FDPENLM
+531 FDPGNLM

-549 DGVEVNVRRTQA
+549 DGVEENVRRAQA
-561 HALKARPEGFAFSE
+561 RPLKASAEGFAFSE
-575 DAGSLTDAFH
+575 DGGSLTDAFH

-591 KCRADNSGAGG
+591 KCRADNSAAGG
-602 FMCPSFQA
+602 FMCPSYQA
-610 SRREQDA
+610 SGREQEA
-617 TRARARILQEAT
+617 TRGRARILQEAT

-668 RSETLFRRYQGKLR
+668 RSETLFRRYQGRLR
-682 PASHYAL
+682 PLSHYAL
-689 GWLPRWLRLMARIP
+689 GWLPRWLRLMAKIP
-703 GAAQLANLG
+703 GAAQLANLA
-712 TKIPL
+712 TKIRPL
-717 LSKLALKL
+717 VQVALQL
-725 LHLDTERAL
+725 LHLDTARTL
-734 PLFATHSLES
+734 PRFATRSLES

-752 PKASEI
+752 PKKSES
-758 SPWGQGFFGKSGV
+758 SPWEQDFSRKPGV
-771 IADKENADK
+771 IADKEIAAK
-780 AGKRT
+780 AGKQT
-785 RQAALSASKP
+785 RQAARSTSKS

-804 RGLDQRGVKAAIQL
+804 RGLDQRGVKAAIKL
-818 LSRAGWQVFLAPPDA
+818 LTEAGWQVFLAPPDT

-852 ERLLERLGP
+852 EKLLARLAP
-861 LAANGIPIVGIEP
+861 PAANGIPIVGIEP

-884 LELLPADPR
+884 LELFPTDPR
-893 ALMVR
+893 ALMVS
-898 EATFTLAEFIT
+898 EATFTLAEFINA
-909 TNCPDLRLPD
+909 NCPDLPLPN
-919 LTGVKVVAQ
+919 LSGVNVVAQ

-935 VMGWEADRALIEK
+935 VMGWEADRALLQK
-948 TGANLV
+948 TGAKLV

-964 NFGMEAS
+964 NFGMES
-971 HRQMS
+971 PHRQMS
-976 LAVAEHA
+976 LTVAEHA
-983 LLPQLKANPDAI
+983 LLPALKADPGAV

-1006 AETLAGR
+1006 AETLADR
-1013 GGIHLAQL
+1013 GGVHLAEL
-1021 LSAPSATAL
+1021 LANPDSC
-1030 KNATKRIGTSSEN
+1030 TK
-1043 KS
+1043 K

>member
-1 MKHALG
+1 
-7 AKREADRIRHRSNE
+7 
-21 RRIMGIQA
+21 MGIKA
-29 GHYHRFRSI
+29 GDYHRFRSI
-38 LREKFRGELLDSRA
+38 LRENFRGELLDSRA

-67 PRLIACPVDQDDLR
+67 PKLIACPLDQDDLR

-91 VPVTARG
+91 VEVTARG

-113 IDYSRHLNRIIKIDA
+113 IDYSRHLNRIIKIDP

-203 IAGQPPQKAGSASL
+203 IAGQTPQNVGSVSPH
-217 QDSSSCSEQIKQI
+217 DPSSQSEEIKQI
-230 PGLKSLVAAN
+230 PGLKSLVEAN

-257 YSLEHLLPENGC
+257 YSLEHLLPENGA

-342 GSGAV
+342 GPGAV
-347 PDLPQGSGW
+347 PDLPEGSGW

-362 GEGVDEDAALQR
+362 GEGLDEDATMRR
-374 ARQLA
+374 ARELA
-379 DASGASGEAVMIY
+379 AASGASGNAAMIY

-431 PDNLAA
+431 PENLAA

-475 SGLGKSREF
+475 AGLGKSRDF
-484 LFAAAELV
+484 LFAAAQLV

-508 RSELLPKMYSSRA
+508 RSELLPEMYSPEA
-521 VDLFAQVKTL
+521 VGLFAQVKAL
-531 FDPENLM
+531 FDPDNLM
-538 NPGVLTGPAGP
+538 NPGVMTGPAGP
-549 DGVEVNVRRTQA
+549 DGVAENVRRTQA
-561 HALKARPEGFAFSE
+561 HALKANPEGFAFSE

-591 KCRADNSGAGG
+591 KCRADNSAAGG

-610 SRREQDA
+610 SQREQDA
-617 TRARARILQEAT
+617 TRGRARILQEAT

-689 GWLPRWLRLMARIP
+689 GWLPRWLRLMAKIP
-703 GAAQLANLG
+703 GAAQLANLA
-712 TKIPL
+712 TKISV
-717 LSKLALKL
+717 LSQLALKL
-725 LHLDTERAL
+725 LHLDTSRAL
-734 PLFATHSLES
+734 PRFATRSLEK
-744 QYPNRQLW
+744 QYPNRQIESGKKQL
-752 PKASEI
+752 PMPAKTRSK
-758 SPWGQGFFGKSGV
+758 SPS
-771 IADKENADK
+771 IP
-780 AGKRT
+780 
-785 RQAALSASKP
+785 KP

-804 RGLDQRGVKAAIQL
+804 RGLDQRGVKAAIRL
-818 LSRAGWQVFLAPPDA
+818 LSEAGWQVYLAPPDT

-852 ERLLERLGP
+852 ENLLARLAP

-884 LELLPADPR
+884 LELLPTDPR

-898 EATFTLAEFIT
+898 EATFTLAEFINN
-909 TNCPDLRLPD
+909 NCPDLRLPD

-935 VMGWEADRALIEK
+935 VMDWEADRTLIEK
-948 TGANLV
+948 TGAKLV

-964 NFGMEAS
+964 NFGMEAP

-1030 KNATKRIGTSSEN
+1030 KNATKRAGTSSEN

>member
-1 MKHALG
+1 
-7 AKREADRIRHRSNE
+7 
-21 RRIMGIQA
+21 MGIRA
-29 GHYHRFRSI
+29 GDYHTFRSL
-38 LREKFRGELLDSRA
+38 LRDKFRGEVLDSRA

-67 PRLIACPVDQDDLR
+67 PKLIACPKDQDDLR
-81 ILLQAARECR
+81 VLLQVARECI

-113 IDYSRHLNRIIKIDA
+113 IDYSRHLNRIIKIDP

-137 GVVQSQLQQ
+137 GVVQAQLQQ
-146 AAAEYGLR
+146 AAAPYGLR

-184 RTSDNVLELRL
+184 RTSDNVLELQL

-203 IAGQPPQKAGSASL
+203 IAGQTPQDLAETP
-217 QDSSSCSEQIKQI
+217 QDTPAPEKQIQQI

-257 YSLEHLLPENGC
+257 YSLEHLLPENGS
-269 ALAPFLTGT
+269 ALAPFLSGT

-283 VLTQATV
+283 VITQATV

-295 PKAPVLVALGFPDMI
+295 PKAPVLVALGFADMI

-317 KILPLKPLAVEGMDA
+317 QILPLKPLAVEGMDA
-332 RLVEVVRKHK
+332 RLVEVVRQHK
-342 GSGAV
+342 GPGAV

-362 GEGVDEDAALQR
+362 GEGLDEDATLQR
-374 ARQLA
+374 ARELA
-379 DASGASGEAVMIY
+379 AASGASGEAVMIY

-398 AALWRIR
+398 AAIWRIR

-413 RTPRGD
+413 RTPQGD

-431 PDNLAA
+431 PENLAA
-437 YLQDFQKLL
+437 YLQDFQTLL

-475 SGLGKSREF
+475 AGLGKSRDF
-484 LFAAAELV
+484 LFAAAQLV

-508 RSELLPKMYSSRA
+508 RSQLLPKMYSSQA
-521 VDLFAQVKTL
+521 VDLFAQVKAL

-549 DGVEVNVRRTQA
+549 DGVEENVRRAQA
-561 HALKARPEGFAFSE
+561 RVLNAHPEGFAFSE
-575 DAGSLTDAFH
+575 DGGSLTDAFH

-591 KCRADNSGAGG
+591 KCRADNRGAGG

-610 SRREQDA
+610 SGREQDA

-635 GLSDPEIWQVLD
+635 NLSDPEIWQVLD

-668 RSETLFRRYQGKLR
+668 RSETLFRRYRGR
-682 PASHYAL
+682 PRPLSHYAL
-689 GWLPRWLRLMARIP
+689 GWLPRWLRLMAKVP
-703 GAAQLANLG
+703 GVARLANMA
-712 TKIPL
+712 TKIRPL
-717 LSKLALKL
+717 TQVALKL
-725 LHLDTERAL
+725 LHLDTTRTL
-734 PLFATHSLES
+734 PRFATRSLER
-744 QYPNRQLW
+744 QYPNRLFW
-752 PKASEI
+752 PKKTEI
-758 SPWGQGFFGKSGV
+758 SPWGQDYSNKPAV
-771 IADKENADK
+771 VADKKIAVK

-785 RQAALSASKP
+785 RQAALSTSKS

-804 RGLDQRGVKAAIQL
+804 RGLDQRGVKAAIKL
-818 LSRAGWQVFLAPPDA
+818 LSEAGWQVFLAPPDT

-842 GQLKGARRHL
+842 GQLKGARHHL
-852 ERLLERLGP
+852 EKLLERLAP
-861 LAANGIPIVGIEP
+861 PAANGFPIVGIEP

-884 LELLPADPR
+884 LELLPSDPR
-893 ALMVR
+893 ALMVS
-898 EATFTLAEFIT
+898 EATFTLAEFI
-909 TNCPDLRLPD
+909 NAYCPDLPLPD
-919 LTGVKVVAQ
+919 LSGVSVVAQ

-935 VMGWEADRALIEK
+935 VMGWEADRTLIKK

-964 NFGMEAS
+964 NFGMEAD
-971 HRQMS
+971 HRPMS

-983 LLPQLKANPDAI
+983 LLPALKDNPEAI

-1013 GGIHLAQL
+1013 HGVHLAEL
-1021 LSAPSATAL
+1021 LTDSDPC
-1030 KNATKRIGTSSEN
+1030 TK
-1043 KS
+1043 K

>member
-1 MKHALG
+1 MAIG
-7 AKREADRIRHRSNE
+7 AGDYRTFS
-21 RRIMGIQA
+21 
-29 GHYHRFRSI
+29 SL
-38 LREKFRGELLDSRA
+38 LRESFRGEVLDSRT

-67 PRLIACPVDQDDLR
+67 PKVIACPKDQDDLR
-81 ILLQAARECR
+81 VLLQIARECQ

-113 IDYSRHLNRIIKIDA
+113 IDYSRHLNRIIKIDP
-128 EKRYAIVEP
+128 ENRYAIVEP
-137 GVVQSQLQQ
+137 GVVQAQLQQ
-146 AAAEYGLR
+146 AAAPYGLR

-184 RTSDNVLELRL
+184 RTADNVLELRL

-203 IAGQPPQKAGSASL
+203 IAGQTPQNPPETS
-217 QDSSSCSEQIKQI
+217 QDAPAPDEQIQQI

-240 LATIRTEF
+240 LATIRREF

-257 YSLEHLLPENGC
+257 YSLEHLLPENGS
-269 ALAPFLTGT
+269 ALAPFLSGT

-283 VLTQATV
+283 VITQATV

-317 KILPLKPLAVEGMDA
+317 RILPLKPLAVEGMDA
-332 RLVEVVRKHK
+332 RLVEVVRRHK
-342 GSGAV
+342 GPGAV
-347 PDLPQGSGW
+347 PDLPKGSGW

-362 GEGVDEDAALQR
+362 GEGVDEDATLQR

-379 DASGASGEAVMIY
+379 DASGARGEAVMIY

-413 RTPRGD
+413 RTPQGD

-431 PDNLAA
+431 PENLAA

-446 EKFGLDGL
+446 EEFGLDGL

-475 SGLGKSREF
+475 TGLGKSREF
-484 LFAAAELV
+484 LFAAAQLV

-508 RSELLPKMYSSRA
+508 RSELLPKMYSSQA
-521 VDLFAQVKTL
+521 VELFAQVKAL

-549 DGVEVNVRRTQA
+549 DGVAENVRRTQA
-561 HALKARPEGFAFSE
+561 HALKASPEGFAFSE
-575 DAGSLTDAFH
+575 DAGSLTAAFH

-610 SRREQDA
+610 SQREQDA

-668 RSETLFRRYQGKLR
+668 RSETLFRRYHGKLR
-682 PASHYAL
+682 PLSHYAL
-689 GWLPRWLRLMARIP
+689 GWLPRWLRLMAKIP
-703 GAAQLANLG
+703 GVRQLANLA
-712 TKIPL
+712 TTIRPL
-717 LSKLALKL
+717 TQTVLKL
-725 LHLDTERAL
+725 LHLDTARTL
-734 PLFATHSLES
+734 PRFATHSLES
-744 QYPNRQLW
+744 QYPNHLLW
-752 PKASEI
+752 PKESAV
-758 SPWGQGFFGKSGV
+758 SPWRQDFSGKSGV
-771 IADKENADK
+771 VADKENAAK
-780 AGKRT
+780 VGKQT
-785 RQAALSASKP
+785 RQAAVSTSKS
-795 VVIWADSFS
+795 VVVWADSFS

-818 LSRAGWQVFLAPPDA
+818 LSKAGWQVFLAPPDT

-852 ERLLERLGP
+852 EKLLARLAP
-861 LAANGIPIVGIEP
+861 PAANGIPIVGIEP

-898 EATFTLAEFIT
+898 EATFTLAEFINS
-909 TNCPDLRLPD
+909 NCPELRLPD

-935 VMGWEADRALIEK
+935 VMGWEADRALLEK
-948 TGANLV
+948 TGAKLV

-964 NFGMEAS
+964 NFGMEAP

-976 LAVAEHA
+976 LAVAERA
-983 LLPQLKANPDAI
+983 LLPQLKANPDAV

-1013 GGIHLAQL
+1013 DGVHLAEL
-1021 LSAPSATAL
+1021 LANPDTCR
-1030 KNATKRIGTSSEN
+1030 KK
-1043 KS
+1043 

>member
-1 MKHALG
+1 MEHALG

-146 AAAEYGLR
+146 AAAKYGLR

-508 RSELLPKMYSSRA
+508 RSELLPKMYSSQA
-521 VDLFAQVKTL
+521 VDLFAQVKAL
-531 FDPENLM
+531 FDPDNLM

-610 SRREQDA
+610 RRREQDA

>member
-1 MKHALG
+1 MEQALG
-7 AKREADRIRHRSNE
+7 VKQETDTIRHRSNE
-21 RRIMGIQA
+21 RRIMGIKA
-29 GHYHRFRSI
+29 GDYHRFRSI

-52 DRAVY
+52 DRVVY

-67 PRLIACPVDQDDLR
+67 PKLIACPLDQDDLR

-91 VPVTARG
+91 VAVTARG

-113 IDYSRHLNRIIKIDA
+113 IDYSRHLNRIIKINP

-203 IAGQPPQKAGSASL
+203 IAGQTPQNAGSIPPH
-217 QDSSSCSEQIKQI
+217 DPSSHSEQIKQI
-230 PGLKSLVAAN
+230 PGLKSLVEAN

-342 GSGAV
+342 GPGAV
-347 PDLPQGSGW
+347 PDLPHGSGW

-362 GEGVDEDAALQR
+362 GEGLDEDATMQR
-374 ARQLA
+374 ARELA
-379 DASGASGEAVMIY
+379 AASGASGNAVMIY

-413 RTPRGD
+413 RTPKGD

-431 PDNLAA
+431 PENLAA

-475 SGLGKSREF
+475 AGLGKSRDF
-484 LFAAAELV
+484 LFAAAQLV

-508 RSELLPKMYSSRA
+508 RSELLPKMYSSQA
-521 VDLFAQVKTL
+521 VDLFSQVKAL

-549 DGVEVNVRRTQA
+549 DGVEVNMRRTQA
-561 HALKARPEGFAFSE
+561 HALKAHPEGFAFSE

-610 SRREQDA
+610 SQREQDA

-668 RSETLFRRYQGKLR
+668 RSETLFRRYQGR
-682 PASHYAL
+682 PRPLSHYAL
-689 GWLPRWLRLMARIP
+689 GWLPRWLRLMAKIP
-703 GAAQLANLG
+703 GARQLANFA
-712 TKIPL
+712 TKIRPL
-717 LSKLALKL
+717 TQAALKL
-725 LHLDTERAL
+725 LRLDTARTL
-734 PLFATHSLES
+734 PRFATHSLES
-744 QYPNRQLW
+744 QYPNQLLW
-752 PKASEI
+752 PKESAV
-758 SPWGQGFFGKSGV
+758 SPWGQKQSRTIEATV
-771 IADKENADK
+771 PAEVAK

-785 RQAALSASKP
+785 RQAAMSASKS

-804 RGLDQRGVKAAIQL
+804 RGLDQRGVKSAIQL
-818 LSRAGWQVFLAPPDA
+818 LSKAGWQVFLAPPDT

-852 ERLLERLGP
+852 ENLLARLAP
-861 LAANGIPIVGIEP
+861 PAANGIPIVGIEP

-898 EATFTLAEFIT
+898 EATFTLAEFINA
-909 TNCPDLRLPD
+909 NCPDLRLPD
-919 LTGVKVVAQ
+919 LSGVKVVAQ

-948 TGANLV
+948 TDAKLV

-976 LAVAEHA
+976 LVVAEHA
-983 LLPQLKANPDAI
+983 LLPQLTANPDAV

-1013 GGIHLAQL
+1013 GGVHLAEL
-1021 LSAPSATAL
+1021 LANPDSFR
-1030 KNATKRIGTSSEN
+1030 KK
-1043 KS
+1043 

>member
-1 MKHALG
+1 
-7 AKREADRIRHRSNE
+7 
-21 RRIMGIQA
+21 MGIQA

-217 QDSSSCSEQIKQI
+217 QDSSSQSEEIKQI
-230 PGLKSLVAAN
+230 PGLKSLVEAN

-257 YSLEHLLPENGC
+257 YSLEHLLPENGS

-362 GEGVDEDAALQR
+362 GEGLDEDATMRR
-374 ARQLA
+374 ARELA
-379 DASGASGEAVMIY
+379 AASGASGNAVMIY
-392 PPGADA
+392 PPGTDA

-413 RTPRGD
+413 RTPKGD

-431 PDNLAA
+431 PENLAA

-446 EKFGLDGL
+446 GKFGLDGL

-475 SGLGKSREF
+475 AGLGKSRDF
-484 LFAAAELV
+484 LFAAAQLV

-508 RSELLPKMYSSRA
+508 RSELLPEMYSPEA
-521 VDLFAQVKTL
+521 VGLFSQVKAL

-549 DGVEVNVRRTQA
+549 DGVAENVRRTQA
-561 HALKARPEGFAFSE
+561 HALKANPEGFAFSE

-591 KCRADNSGAGG
+591 KCRADNSAAGG

-610 SRREQDA
+610 SQREQDA

-668 RSETLFRRYQGKLR
+668 RSETLFRRYQGR
-682 PASHYAL
+682 PRPLSHYAL
-689 GWLPRWLRLMARIP
+689 GWLPRWLRLMAKIP
-703 GAAQLANLG
+703 GAAQLANLA
-712 TKIPL
+712 TKIRPL
-717 LSKLALKL
+717 TQVALKL
-725 LHLDTERAL
+725 LHLDTSRAL
-734 PLFATHSLES
+734 PRFATRSLEK
-744 QYPNRQLW
+744 QYPKRQ
-752 PKASEI
+752 I
-758 SPWGQGFFGKSGV
+758 G
-771 IADKENADK
+771 
-780 AGKRT
+780 AGKKRLPMSAKMRT
-785 RQAALSASKP
+785 TSSSTSKP

-804 RGLDQRGVKAAIQL
+804 RGLDQRGVKAAVRL
-818 LSRAGWQVFLAPPDA
+818 LSEAGWQVFLAPPDA

-884 LELLPADPR
+884 LQLLPADPR

>member
-1 MKHALG
+1 MAIG
-7 AKREADRIRHRSNE
+7 AGDYRTFS
-21 RRIMGIQA
+21 
-29 GHYHRFRSI
+29 SL
-38 LREKFRGELLDSRA
+38 LRESFRGEVLDSRT

-67 PRLIACPVDQDDLR
+67 PKVIACPKDQDDLR
-81 ILLQAARECR
+81 VLLQIARECQ

-113 IDYSRHLNRIIKIDA
+113 IDYSRHLNRIIKIDP
-128 EKRYAIVEP
+128 ENRYAIVEP
-137 GVVQSQLQQ
+137 GVVQAQLQQ
-146 AAAEYGLR
+146 AAAPYGLR

-184 RTSDNVLELRL
+184 RTADNVLELRL

-203 IAGQPPQKAGSASL
+203 IAGQTPQNPPETPQGASAP
-217 QDSSSCSEQIKQI
+217 DAQIQQI

-240 LATIRTEF
+240 LATIRKEF

-269 ALAPFLTGT
+269 ALAPFLTGS

-332 RLVEVVRKHK
+332 RLVEVVRQHK

-379 DASGASGEAVMIY
+379 DASGARGEAVMIY

-413 RTPRGD
+413 RTPQGD

-431 PDNLAA
+431 PENLAA

-446 EKFGLDGL
+446 EEFGLDGL

-475 SGLGKSREF
+475 TGLGKSREF
-484 LFAAAELV
+484 LFAAAQLV

-508 RSELLPKMYSSRA
+508 RSELLPKMYSSQA
-521 VDLFAQVKTL
+521 VELFAQVKAL

-549 DGVEVNVRRTQA
+549 DGVAENVRRTQA
-561 HALKARPEGFAFSE
+561 HALKASPEGFAFSE

-610 SRREQDA
+610 SGREQEA
-617 TRARARILQEAT
+617 TRGRARILQEAT

-668 RSETLFRRYQGKLR
+668 RSETLFRRYRGR
-682 PASHYAL
+682 PRPLSHYAL
-689 GWLPRWLRLMARIP
+689 GWLPRWLRLMAKIP
-703 GAAQLANLG
+703 GARQLANLA
-712 TKIPL
+712 TKIRPL
-717 LSKLALKL
+717 TQAALKL
-725 LHLDTERAL
+725 LHLDTERVL
-734 PLFATHSLES
+734 PRFATHSLES
-744 QYPNRQLW
+744 QYPNRLFW
-752 PKASEI
+752 PKESAV
-758 SPWGQGFFGKSGV
+758 SPWRQKQSGKPEAV
-771 IADKENADK
+771 VPAEVAK

-785 RQAALSASKP
+785 RQAALSASKS

-818 LSRAGWQVFLAPPDA
+818 LSRAGWQVFLAPPDT

-852 ERLLERLGP
+852 EKLLERLGP

-898 EATFTLAEFIT
+898 EATFTLAEFIN

-919 LTGVKVVAQ
+919 LAGVKVVAQ

-948 TGANLV
+948 TGAQLV

-964 NFGMEAS
+964 NFGMEAP
-971 HRQMS
+971 HRRMS

-983 LLPQLKANPDAI
+983 LLPQLKANPDAV

-1013 GGIHLAQL
+1013 DGVHLAEL
-1021 LSAPSATAL
+1021 LANPDTCR
-1030 KNATKRIGTSSEN
+1030 KK
-1043 KS
+1043 

>member
-1 MKHALG
+1 
-7 AKREADRIRHRSNE
+7 
-21 RRIMGIQA
+21 MGIRA
-29 GHYHRFRSI
+29 GDYHTFRSL
-38 LREKFRGELLDSRA
+38 LRDKFRGEVLDSRA

-67 PRLIACPVDQDDLR
+67 PKLIACPKDQDDLR
-81 ILLQAARECR
+81 VLLQVARECR

-113 IDYSRHLNRIIKIDA
+113 IDYSRHLNRIIKIDP

-137 GVVQSQLQQ
+137 GVVQAQLQQ
-146 AAAEYGLR
+146 AAAPYGLR

-184 RTSDNVLELRL
+184 RTSDNVLELQL

-203 IAGQPPQKAGSASL
+203 IAGQTPQDTPAPEK
-217 QDSSSCSEQIKQI
+217 QIQQI

-257 YSLEHLLPENGC
+257 YSLEHLLPENGS
-269 ALAPFLTGT
+269 ALAPFLSGT

-283 VLTQATV
+283 VITQATV

-295 PKAPVLVALGFPDMI
+295 PKAPVLVALGFADMI

-317 KILPLKPLAVEGMDA
+317 RILPLKPLAVEGMDA
-332 RLVEVVRKHK
+332 RLVEVVRQHK
-342 GSGAV
+342 GPGAV
-347 PDLPQGSGW
+347 PDLPKGSGW

-362 GEGVDEDAALQR
+362 GEGLDEDATLQR
-374 ARQLA
+374 ARELA
-379 DASGASGEAVMIY
+379 AASGASGEAVMIY

-398 AALWRIR
+398 AAIWRIR

-413 RTPRGD
+413 RTPQGD

-431 PDNLAA
+431 PENLAA
-437 YLQDFQKLL
+437 YLQDFQTLL
-446 EKFGLDGL
+446 EEFGLDGL

-475 SGLGKSREF
+475 AGLGKSRDF
-484 LFAAAELV
+484 LFAAAQLV

-508 RSELLPKMYSSRA
+508 RSQLLPKMYSSQA
-521 VDLFAQVKTL
+521 VDLFAQVKAL
-531 FDPENLM
+531 FDPKNLM

-549 DGVEVNVRRTQA
+549 DGVEENVRRAQA
-561 HALKARPEGFAFSE
+561 RVLNAHPEGFAFSE

-602 FMCPSFQA
+602 FMCPSFQT
-610 SRREQDA
+610 SGREQDA
-617 TRARARILQEAT
+617 TRGRARILQEAT

-635 GLSDPEIWQVLD
+635 NLSDPEIWQVLD
-647 LCLACKACSADC
+647 MCLACKACSADC
-659 PAGVDMAKW
+659 PAGVYMAKW
-668 RSETLFRRYQGKLR
+668 SSETLFRRYRGR
-682 PASHYAL
+682 PRPLSHYAL
-689 GWLPRWLRLMARIP
+689 GWLPRWLRLMAKVP
-703 GAAQLANLG
+703 GAARLANMA
-712 TKIPL
+712 TKIRPL
-717 LSKLALKL
+717 TQAALRI
-725 LHLDTERAL
+725 LHLDTSRAL
-734 PLFATHSLES
+734 PRFATRSLES
-744 QYPNRQLW
+744 QYPNRLLW
-752 PKASEI
+752 PKKSEI
-758 SPWGQGFFGKSGV
+758 SPWGQDYSNKPAV
-771 IADKENADK
+771 VADKKIAVK
-780 AGKRT
+780 AGKQT
-785 RQAALSASKP
+785 CQAAISASKS

-804 RGLDQRGVKAAIQL
+804 RGLDQRGVKAAIKL
-818 LSRAGWQVFLAPPDA
+818 LSEAGWQVFLAPPDT

-852 ERLLERLGP
+852 ENLLARLAP
-861 LAANGIPIVGIEP
+861 PAANGLPIVGIEP

-884 LELLPADPR
+884 LELLPSDPR
-893 ALMVR
+893 ALMVS
-898 EATFTLAEFIT
+898 EATFTLAEFI
-909 TNCPDLRLPD
+909 NAYCPDLPLPD
-919 LTGVKVVAQ
+919 LSGVSVVAQ

-935 VMGWEADRALIEK
+935 VMGWEADRTLIKK

-964 NFGMEAS
+964 NFGMEAD
-971 HRQMS
+971 HRPMS

-983 LLPQLKANPDAI
+983 LLPALKDNPEAI

-1013 GGIHLAQL
+1013 HGIHLAEL
-1021 LSAPSATAL
+1021 LTDSDPC
-1030 KNATKRIGTSSEN
+1030 TK
-1043 KS
+1043 K

>member
-1 MKHALG
+1 
-7 AKREADRIRHRSNE
+7 
-21 RRIMGIQA
+21 MGIQA

-174 ACGPHATAYG
+174 ACGSHATAYG

-591 KCRADNSGAGG
+591 KCRADNSAAGG

>member
-7 AKREADRIRHRSNE
+7 VKRETDRIRHGSKE
-21 RRIMGIQA
+21 RRIMVIQA
-29 GHYHRFRSI
+29 GDYRRFRSI
-38 LREKFRGELLDSRA
+38 LRKKFRGELLDSRA

-67 PRLIACPVDQDDLR
+67 PKLIACPLDQDDLR
-81 ILLQAARECR
+81 VLLRVARECR
-91 VPVTARG
+91 IPVTARG

-104 GNAIGPGVV
+104 GNAIGPGIV

-195 IDGLGREI
+195 IDGVGREI
-203 IAGQPPQKAGSASL
+203 IAGQTPQNAGLAPL

-332 RLVEVVRKHK
+332 RLVEVVRQHK
-342 GSGAV
+342 GPGAV

-362 GEGVDEDAALQR
+362 GEGVDEDATLQR
-374 ARQLA
+374 ARELA
-379 DASGASGEAVMIY
+379 AASGASGNAVMIY

-413 RTPRGD
+413 RTPKGD

-431 PDNLAA
+431 PENLAA

-446 EKFGLDGL
+446 DKFGLDGL

-475 SGLGKSREF
+475 AGLGKSREF
-484 LFAAAELV
+484 LFAAAQLV

-508 RSELLPKMYSSRA
+508 RSELLPKMYSSQA
-521 VDLFAQVKTL
+521 VDLFAQVKAL

-549 DGVEVNVRRTQA
+549 DGVAENVRRTQA
-561 HALKARPEGFAFSE
+561 HALKASPEGFAFSE

-610 SRREQDA
+610 SRRERDA

-668 RSETLFRRYQGKLR
+668 RSETLFRRYRGKLR

-689 GWLPRWLRLMARIP
+689 GWLPRWLRLMAKIP
-703 GAAQLANLG
+703 GAAQLANLA

-717 LSKLALKL
+717 LSQLALKL
-725 LHLDTERAL
+725 LHLDTSRTL
-734 PLFATHSLES
+734 PRFATRSLEK
-744 QYPNRQLW
+744 QYPKRQIEAGKKQL
-752 PKASEI
+752 PMSAKMSSI
-758 SPWGQGFFGKSGV
+758 SP
-771 IADKENADK
+771 
-780 AGKRT
+780 
-785 RQAALSASKP
+785 SAPKT

-804 RGLDQRGVKAAIQL
+804 RGLDQRGVKAAIRL
-818 LSRAGWQVFLAPPDA
+818 LSEAGWQVFLSPPDT

-852 ERLLERLGP
+852 EKLLERLGP

-893 ALMVR
+893 ALMVS
-898 EATFTLAEFIT
+898 EATFTLAEFIN

-935 VMGWEADRALIEK
+935 VMGWEADRALIGK
-948 TGANLV
+948 TGAKLV

-964 NFGMEAS
+964 NFGMEAA
-971 HRQMS
+971 HHQMS

-983 LLPQLKANPDAI
+983 LLPQLKANPDAV

-1006 AETLAGR
+1006 AETLAGH

-1030 KNATKRIGTSSEN
+1030 KNATKRAGTSSEN

>member
-1 MKHALG
+1 
-7 AKREADRIRHRSNE
+7 
-21 RRIMGIQA
+21 MGIKA
-29 GHYHRFRSI
+29 GDYHRFRSI
-38 LREKFRGELLDSRA
+38 LRENFRGELLDSRA

-67 PRLIACPVDQDDLR
+67 PKLIACPLDQDDLR

-91 VPVTARG
+91 VAVTARG

-113 IDYSRHLNRIIKIDA
+113 IDYSRHLNRIIKINP

-203 IAGQPPQKAGSASL
+203 IAGQTPQNAVLASPC
-217 QDSSSCSEQIKQI
+217 DPSSQSEEIKQI
-230 PGLKSLVAAN
+230 PGLKSLVEAN

-342 GSGAV
+342 GQGAV
-347 PDLPQGSGW
+347 PDLPEGSGW

-362 GEGVDEDAALQR
+362 GEGLDEDATMQR
-374 ARQLA
+374 ARELA
-379 DASGASGEAVMIY
+379 AASGASGNAAMIY

-431 PDNLAA
+431 PENLAT

-446 EKFGLDGL
+446 VKFGLDGL

-475 SGLGKSREF
+475 AGLGKSRDF
-484 LFAAAELV
+484 LFAAAQLV

-508 RSELLPKMYSSRA
+508 RSELLPKMYSPQA
-521 VDLFAQVKTL
+521 VELFAQVKAL

-538 NPGVLTGPAGP
+538 NPGVLTGPADP
-549 DGVEVNVRRTQA
+549 DGVTENVRRTQA
-561 HALKARPEGFAFSE
+561 HALKANPEGFAFSE

-591 KCRADNSGAGG
+591 KCRADNSAAGG

-610 SRREQDA
+610 SQREQDA
-617 TRARARILQEAT
+617 TRARVRILQEAT

-689 GWLPRWLRLMARIP
+689 GWLPRWLRLMAKIP
-703 GAAQLANLG
+703 GAAQLANLAI
-712 TKIPL
+712 KIPL
-717 LSKLALKL
+717 LSQLALKL
-725 LHLDTERAL
+725 LHLDTSRAL
-734 PLFATHSLES
+734 PRFATRSLEK
-744 QYPNRQLW
+744 QYPNRQ
-752 PKASEI
+752 I
-758 SPWGQGFFGKSGV
+758 G
-771 IADKENADK
+771 
-780 AGKRT
+780 AGKK
-785 RQAALSASKP
+785 QIPMSAKMRSTSSSTPKP

-804 RGLDQRGVKAAIQL
+804 RGLDQRGVKAAIRL
-818 LSRAGWQVFLAPPDA
+818 LSEAGWQVYLAPPDT

-852 ERLLERLGP
+852 ENLLTRLAP

-884 LELLPADPR
+884 LELLPTDPR

-898 EATFTLAEFIT
+898 EATFTLAEFINN
-909 TNCPDLRLPD
+909 NCPDLRLPD
-919 LTGVKVVAQ
+919 LTGVSVVAQ

-935 VMGWEADRALIEK
+935 VMGWEADRTLIEK
-948 TGANLV
+948 TGAKLV

-964 NFGMEAS
+964 NFGMEAP

-1030 KNATKRIGTSSEN
+1030 KNATKCIGTSSEN

>member
-1 MKHALG
+1 MKHTLG
-7 AKREADRIRHRSNE
+7 AKRETDRIRHRSNE

-446 EKFGLDGL
+446 GKFGLDGL

-475 SGLGKSREF
+475 AGLGKSRDF
-484 LFAAAELV
+484 LFAAAQLV

-508 RSELLPKMYSSRA
+508 RSELLPEMYSPEA
-521 VDLFAQVKTL
+521 VGLFSQVKAL

-549 DGVEVNVRRTQA
+549 DGVAENVRRTQA
-561 HALKARPEGFAFSE
+561 HALKANPEGFAFSE

-591 KCRADNSGAGG
+591 KCRADNSAAGG

-610 SRREQDA
+610 SQREQDA

-668 RSETLFRRYQGKLR
+668 RSETLFRRYQGR
-682 PASHYAL
+682 PRPLSHYAL
-689 GWLPRWLRLMARIP
+689 GWLPRWLRLMAKIP
-703 GAAQLANLG
+703 GAAQLANLA
-712 TKIPL
+712 TKIRPL
-717 LSKLALKL
+717 TQVALKL
-725 LHLDTERAL
+725 LHLDTSRAL
-734 PLFATHSLES
+734 PRFATRSLEK
-744 QYPNRQLW
+744 QYPKRQ
-752 PKASEI
+752 I
-758 SPWGQGFFGKSGV
+758 G
-771 IADKENADK
+771 
-780 AGKRT
+780 AGKKRLPMSAKMRT
-785 RQAALSASKP
+785 TSSSTSKP

-804 RGLDQRGVKAAIQL
+804 RGLDQRGVKAAVRL
-818 LSRAGWQVFLAPPDA
+818 LSEAGWQVFLAPPDA

-884 LELLPADPR
+884 LQLLPADPR